1 MPLMPLKGNSKY
13 KMRCTQLNLLCALLL
28 LAVLGH
34 TSAETKY
41 RTPARILAKQT
52 GATQFEEER
61 YEAHP
66 NCNEHKHHLK
76 KRASDEDVDYE
87 VYQGVVGRP
96 GIDFPIY
103 PRIPK
108 TSFSCRSFG
117 NGYFA
122 DMETDCQVFHICE
135 EGRKISFL
143 CPNGTIFQQ
152 SELTC
157 DWWFKVNCL
166 GSSGYYAESAEILN
180 KQRVHRVRPSVP
192 VQGFNIVGGGLNIK
206 PKVTPVA
213 GQARAGPRSKP
224 DRRIDSMEDVP
235 ASVESVDFDDVS
247 GEKQRK
253 VLPSID
259 NNSNDHETQI
269 TAESSSFVSGSGK
282 RRNNKGSDSNRNSND
297 DVTVLKPSRNRTPL
311 ATQERTPLATQERA
325 PVASQERTPLASQER
340 TPLVSQERA
349 ASQERGAPRGESTER
364 ARQGQRGQHRWR
376 ESGSEEHSKE
386 REREKPILSFKEKPT
401 ASSQQKEKPTA
412 SAQQK
417 DKPTASSQFKDKP
430 TSGSQLKDRPNSGSQ
445 LKDKPEFYEAHSTRS
460 VPHTTPYFT
469 AGSYSTARR
478 LEPSKSTPFY
488 TPTVPSLIKSKTT
501 EGKLNYIK
509 GGHSATTPNPN
520 RFGGASSG
528 IFLESSVAPK
538 IKPTA
543 SGSIEL
549 DSTYKPVII
558 GMRHH
563 YDVAS
568 SGEFRAPSKLSDYLP
583 TTPAPS
589 ATSSGPTYLPKSAI
603 SPRGNAAAA
612 AGEDALLFAPN
623 PVKEESVF
631 RNVQD
636 MLKTMNLLKDQFED
650 VELSGAAAAAAPARV
665 GLEIPPSSGP
675 DALVSLAKYFAQEHN
690 ETVNALLGKP
700 EKSEKPEKVKTK
712 LSVKPPPLPTAK
724 PSDTTAIL
732 TTSENPPAISEN
744 ADDIKHSLLSDN
756 TVKKYSSLFGLKPA
770 KGRVA
775 GETEIS
781 TGLLS
786 PKPNE
791 TQSLPESEQ
800 GSQYQ
805 QFPQIGTTGST
816 IGALA
821 EKPESRKIA
830 QIFSNALSSYLD
842 NPATFRAELAARAR
856 PTEPP
861 VTPNFKPVTTTD
873 SSLFSDGTAKYYL
886 PTNAVPVATTP
897 TPQSIAVEINHKFD
911 STPAPE
917 YSTTTELYETSTTRG
932 QELEL
937 SAELSPPSA
946 DSGEGDEFLQQQQ
959 TQSFVKSRNDLL
971 IDSRPQKLITTHK
984 PTEHPWTLKSQTD
997 FLDPLTI
1004 NDGLMKEQ
1012 RTSTTTTSTKAP
1024 FTYLPRLLSG
1034 VGTTTPTPSRFE
1046 WEDIFRSYDIPRDAL
1061 PSSSG
1066 LQRIA
1071 NKLFGGLNEQEA
1083 LHLRNVMAKAEHD
1096 RQVLSLLLLLIQTC
1110 DDHNGKALERSRKHL
1125 LNALIDIDSKVPAG
1139 AGAGPGPGKPSR
1151 QRLATTTTRIP
1162 VTTFRRN
1169 GGGGEYFTSTTPGYT
1184 TTTDVPLFSTT
1195 TGSGSNEETTKFEI
1209 RVEDIEDD
1217 LGAGTATTMAPTLL
1231 PFEGNSDRR
1240 ALELLKSLYSL
1251 ASKFSSRR

>member
-1 MPLMPLKGNSKY
+1 MMLMPLKGDSNN
-13 KMRCTQLNLLCALLL
+13 KMRRTQLNLFCALLVMAIFGL
-28 LAVLGH
+28 
-34 TSAETKY
+34 TNAETKY

-61 YEAHP
+61 YETHT

-103 PRIPK
+103 PRIPR
-108 TSFSCRSFG
+108 TSFSCRSYG

-206 PKVTPVA
+206 PKVTPVV
-213 GQARAGPRSKP
+213 GQGRSGPRSNS
-224 DRRIDSMEDVP
+224 DRRIDSTEDVP

-253 VLPSID
+253 VLPSTD

-282 RRNNKGSDSNRNSND
+282 RRANKEASPSRNSND
-297 DVTVLKPSRNRTPL
+297 DTTLLKPSRNR
-311 ATQERTPLATQERA
+311 A
-325 PVASQERTPLASQER
+325 P
-340 TPLVSQERA
+340 A
-349 ASQERGAPRGESTER
+349 ASQERGASTER
-364 ARQGQRGQHRWR
+364 ARNGQRGQQRYKD
-376 ESGSEEHSKE
+376 SGSEELSKE
-386 REREKPILSFKEKPT
+386 KEKP
-401 ASSQQKEKPTA
+401 A
-412 SAQQK
+412 K
-417 DKPTASSQFKDKP
+417 DT
-430 TSGSQLKDRPNSGSQ
+430 
-445 LKDKPEFYEAHSTRS
+445 KPEFFEAHSTRS
-460 VPHTTPYFT
+460 VQQTTPHYS
-469 AGSYSTARR
+469 AGSYSTVRR

-488 TPTVPSLIKSKTT
+488 TPTVPSLVKTKSTD
-501 EGKLNYIK
+501 GKLNYIK
-509 GGHSATTPNPN
+509 GGLAATTPNPN
-520 RFGGASSG
+520 RFVGNTGL
-528 IFLESSVAPK
+528 FLESSAAPK
-538 IKPTA
+538 VKPTA

-549 DSTYKPVII
+549 DSTYKPVVI

-568 SGEFRAPSKLSDYLP
+568 SGEFRLPVKSSESRDYLP

-589 ATSSGPTYLPKSAI
+589 ATSSGPTYLPKSAK

-612 AGEDALLFAPN
+612 AGEDAVLFAPN
-623 PVKEESVF
+623 PIKDESVY
-631 RNVQD
+631 RNVQE

-650 VELSGAAAAAAPARV
+650 VELNAAAAAPARV

-690 ETVNALLGKP
+690 ETGNALGKP
-700 EKSEKPEKVKTK
+700 EKSEKTDKNGVKTK
-712 LSVKPPPLPTAK
+712 LSVKPPPLPTVK
-724 PSDTTAIL
+724 PSDTTALL

-744 ADDIKHSLLSDN
+744 ADDIKKSLLSDN
-756 TVKKYSSLFGLKPA
+756 TVQKYSTLFGLKA
-770 KGRVA
+770 AEGRGVA
-775 GETEIS
+775 NGDIS
-781 TGLLS
+781 SGLLS
-786 PKPNE
+786 NQPNG
-791 TQSLPESEQ
+791 TQSES
-800 GSQYQ
+800 GSKYQ
-805 QFPQIGTTGST
+805 PFPQIGSTGST

-861 VTPNFKPVTTTD
+861 STPNFRPVTTTD
-873 SSLFSDGTAKYYL
+873 PSLFSDGTAKYYL
-886 PTNAVPVATTP
+886 PTKGLPEVTTP
-897 TPQSIAVEINHKFD
+897 TPNSIAAEINHKFD
-911 STPAPE
+911 STPSPD
-917 YSTTTELYETSTTRG
+917 YSTTTELYEASTIRG
-932 QELEL
+932 QDLEL
-937 SAELSPPSA
+937 SAELSPPSP
-946 DSGEGDEFLQQQQ
+946 DSGEGEEILQQQH

-971 IDSRPQKLITTHK
+971 KEARPQKLVTTHK
-984 PTEHPWTLKSQTD
+984 PTEHPWALKSQTD

-1012 RTSTTTTSTKAP
+1012 RTSTTSSTTTTTPKTTTTGTP
-1024 FTYLPRLLSG
+1024 FAYR
-1034 VGTTTPTPSRFE
+1034 VTTPTPSRYE

-1110 DDHNGKALERSRKHL
+1110 DDHNGQALERSRKHL
-1125 LNALIDIDSKVPAG
+1125 LNALIDIDSKKLAVG
-1139 AGAGPGPGKPSR
+1139 GKSSR
-1151 QRLATTTTRIP
+1151 QRVATTTNRVP
-1162 VTTFRRN
+1162 VTTFRR
-1169 GGGGEYFTSTTPGYT
+1169 GSEYVTSTTPGYT
-1184 TTTDVPLFSTT
+1184 TTTDVPTT
-1195 TGSGSNEETTKFEI
+1195 TGAGSYEETTKFEI
-1209 RVEDIEDD
+1209 RVEELDD
-1217 LGAGTATTMAPTLL
+1217 VNLTTTAAPLL
-1231 PFEGNSDRR
+1231 LEGNSDRR

>member
-1 MPLMPLKGNSKY
+1 MPLLMPLKGNSKY

-28 LAVLGH
+28 LAFVGH

-61 YEAHP
+61 YESHT

-213 GQARAGPRSKP
+213 GQARAGPRTKP
-224 DRRIDSMEDVP
+224 DRRIDSTEDVP

-253 VLPSID
+253 VLTSID

-282 RRNNKGSDSNRNSND
+282 RRNNKVSDSNRNSHD
-297 DVTVLKPSRNRTPL
+297 DVTVLKPSR
-311 ATQERTPLATQERA
+311 
-325 PVASQERTPLASQER
+325 SR

-349 ASQERGAPRGESTER
+349 PLASQERALQGPQERAPLASQERAPLASQERAPLAASQERGLPRGESTER

-386 REREKPILSFKEKPT
+386 REREKPTVQLKEKPT
-401 ASSQQKEKPTA
+401 ASSQQKERTTA
-412 SAQQK
+412 SSQQK
-417 DKPTASSQFKDKP
+417 DKPN
-430 TSGSQLKDRPNSGSQ
+430 SGSQLKDKPNSASQLKDKPSSGSQ

-460 VPHTTPYFT
+460 VQHTTPYFT
-469 AGSYSTARR
+469 AGSYSTVRR

-488 TPTVPSLIKSKTT
+488 TPTVPSLVKSKTT

-549 DSTYKPVII
+549 DSTYRPVII

-563 YDVAS
+563 YDVAT
-568 SGEFRAPSKLSDYLP
+568 SGEFRPPSKQSESRDYLP
-583 TTPAPS
+583 TTPSPS

-650 VELSGAAAAAAPARV
+650 VELSAAAAAPARV

-675 DALVSLAKYFAQEHN
+675 DALVTLAKYFAQEHN
-690 ETVNALLGKP
+690 ETSNALGKP
-700 EKSEKPEKVKTK
+700 QKSEKPEKTKTK

-732 TTSENPPAISEN
+732 TTSENPPAISED

-756 TVKKYSSLFGLKPA
+756 TVQKYSSLFGLKPA
-770 KGRVA
+770 KGRVG
-775 GETEIS
+775 GETDIS

-800 GSQYQ
+800 GSKYQ
-805 QFPQIGTTGST
+805 QFPQIGTTGSS

-886 PTNAVPVATTP
+886 PTKSVPVATTP
-897 TPQSIAVEINHKFD
+897 TPQSIAVEINNKFD

-917 YSTTTELYETSTTRG
+917 SSTTTELYEISTSRG
-932 QELEL
+932 LELEL

-971 IDSRPQKLITTHK
+971 KDSRPQKLITTHK
-984 PTEHPWTLKSQTD
+984 PTEHPWALKSQTD

-1012 RTSTTTTSTKAP
+1012 RTSTTTTKAP
-1024 FTYLPRLLSG
+1024 FTFLPRLLSS

-1046 WEDIFRSYDIPRDAL
+1046 WEDIFKSYDIPRDAL

-1125 LNALIDIDSKVPAG
+1125 LNALIDIDSKVPA
-1139 AGAGPGPGKPSR
+1139 APGKSSR

-1169 GGGGEYFTSTTPGYT
+1169 GGGEYFTSTTPGYS

-1217 LGAGTATTMAPTLL
+1217 LGAAATTVAPTLL
-1231 PFEGNSDRR
+1231 PLEGNSDRR

>member
-1 MPLMPLKGNSKY
+1 MMLMLKGNSKY
-13 KMRCTQLNLLCALLL
+13 KMRCTQLNLLCAFLLL
-28 LAVLGH
+28 VFVDF
-34 TSAETKY
+34 TSADSKY

-61 YEAHP
+61 YEAHT

-108 TSFSCRSFG
+108 TSFSCRSYG

-213 GQARAGPRSKP
+213 GQARSGPRANS
-224 DRRIDSMEDVP
+224 DRRIDSTEDVP

-259 NNSNDHETQI
+259 SNSNDHETQI

-282 RRNNKGSDSNRNSND
+282 RRTNKDSSPNRNSND
-297 DVTVLKPSRNRTPL
+297 DTTVLKPARNRT
-311 ATQERTPLATQERA
+311 
-325 PVASQERTPLASQER
+325 PVASQERG
-340 TPLVSQERA
+340 V
-349 ASQERGAPRGESTER
+349 STER
-364 ARQGQRGQHRWR
+364 ARNGQRGQHRY
-376 ESGSEEHSKE
+376 SGSEEHSKE
-386 REREKPILSFKEKPT
+386 KEKEKTAPSQPKEKP
-401 ASSQQKEKPTA
+401 
-412 SAQQK
+412 
-417 DKPTASSQFKDKP
+417 
-430 TSGSQLKDRPNSGSQ
+430 
-445 LKDKPEFYEAHSTRS
+445 EFFEAHSTRS
-460 VPHTTPYFT
+460 VPQTTPH
-469 AGSYSTARR
+469 YSTGSHSTVRR
-478 LEPSKSTPFY
+478 LEPSKTTPFY
-488 TPTVPSLIKSKTT
+488 TPTIPSLVKSKSTD
-501 EGKLNYIK
+501 GQLNHIK
-509 GGHSATTPNPN
+509 GGHVATTPNPH

-538 IKPTA
+538 VRPTSA
-543 SGSIEL
+543 SIEL
-549 DSTYKPVII
+549 DSTFKPVII

-568 SGEFRAPSKLSDYLP
+568 SGEFRAPAKPSDSRDYLP
-583 TTPAPS
+583 TTPSTS
-589 ATSSGPTYLPKSAI
+589 ATSSGPTYLPKSGKP
-603 SPRGNAAAA
+603 PRGNAAAA
-612 AGEDALLFAPN
+612 AGEDVLLFAPN
-623 PVKEESVF
+623 PVKDESVY
-631 RNVQD
+631 RNVQE

-650 VELSGAAAAAAPARV
+650 VELNAAAAAPARV

-675 DALVSLAKYFAQEHN
+675 DALVSFAKYFAQEHN
-690 ETVNALLGKP
+690 ETANALGKP
-700 EKSEKPEKVKTK
+700 EKSEKPDKTGVKTK
-712 LSVKPPPLPTAK
+712 LSVKPPPLPTIK
-724 PSDTTAIL
+724 PSDTTALL
-732 TTSENPPAISEN
+732 TTSENPPAISDN
-744 ADDIKHSLLSDN
+744 ADDIKKSLLSDT
-756 TVKKYSSLFGLKPA
+756 TVKKYSNLFGLKPA
-770 KGRVA
+770 QGRGA
-775 GETEIS
+775 GEGDIS
-781 TGLLS
+781 SGLLS
-786 PKPNE
+786 NQPNE
-791 TQSLPESEQ
+791 TQPEP
-800 GSQYQ
+800 GSKYQ
-805 QFPQIGTTGST
+805 QFPQIGSTGST
-816 IGALA
+816 VGALA

-861 VTPNFKPVTTTD
+861 STPNFRPVTTTD
-873 SSLFSDGTAKYYL
+873 PSLFSDGTAKYYL
-886 PTNAVPVATTP
+886 PTKGLPEATTP
-897 TPQSIAVEINHKFD
+897 TPNSIAAEINHKFD
-911 STPAPE
+911 STPAPD
-917 YSTTTELYETSTTRG
+917 YTTTTEVYEGSTIRG
-932 QELEL
+932 QELEF
-937 SAELSPPSA
+937 SGELSPPSQ
-946 DSGEGDEFLQQQQ
+946 DSGEEFLQQQQ

-971 IDSRPQKLITTHK
+971 KDARPQKLVTTHK
-984 PTEHPWTLKSQTD
+984 PTEHPWALKSQTD

-1004 NDGLMKEQ
+1004 NDGLMQ
-1012 RTSTTTTSTKAP
+1012 RTSTTSTTTSTSTTASP
-1024 FTYLPRLLSG
+1024 FAFRVTTNTPPRY
-1034 VGTTTPTPSRFE
+1034 E

-1125 LNALIDIDSKVPAG
+1125 LNALIDIDSKTPAG
-1139 AGAGPGPGKPSR
+1139 GKTSR
-1151 QRLATTTTRIP
+1151 QRLTTTTNRIP
-1162 VTTFRRN
+1162 VTTFRR
-1169 GGGGEYFTSTTPGYT
+1169 GGAAGVEYFTSTTPGYT
-1184 TTTDVPLFSTT
+1184 TTTDVPTT
-1195 TGSGSNEETTKFEI
+1195 TGLGAGSYEETTKFEI
-1209 RVEDIEDD
+1209 RVEDLEETTTT
-1217 LGAGTATTMAPTLL
+1217 TAPLL
-1231 PFEGNSDRR
+1231 EVNSDRR

>member
-1 MPLMPLKGNSKY
+1 MMLMPLKGNSKY
-13 KMRCTQLNLLCALLL
+13 KMRCTQLLLCAIIVLVL
-28 LAVLGH
+28 LGH
-34 TSAETKY
+34 TSAESKY

-61 YEAHP
+61 FEAHT

-108 TSFSCRSFG
+108 TSFSCRSYG

-206 PKVTPVA
+206 PKVIPVA
-213 GQARAGPRSKP
+213 GQGRSGPRANP
-224 DRRIDSMEDVP
+224 DRRIDSTEDVP

-259 NNSNDHETQI
+259 NNSNDHESQI
-269 TAESSSFVSGSGK
+269 TAESSSFVTGSGK
-282 RRNNKGSDSNRNSND
+282 RRTNKENSPNRNED
-297 DVTVLKPSRNRTPL
+297 ITVLKPARNRT
-311 ATQERTPLATQERA
+311 
-325 PVASQERTPLASQER
+325 PVASQERG
-340 TPLVSQERA
+340 V
-349 ASQERGAPRGESTER
+349 STER
-364 ARQGQRGQHRWR
+364 ARNGQRGQHRY
-376 ESGSEEHSKE
+376 SGSEEHSKE
-386 REREKPILSFKEKPT
+386 RE
-401 ASSQQKEKPTA
+401 
-412 SAQQK
+412 
-417 DKPTASSQFKDKP
+417 KP
-430 TSGSQLKDRPNSGSQ
+430 TSGQSKE
-445 LKDKPEFYEAHSTRS
+445 KPEFFEAHSTRS
-460 VPHTTPYFT
+460 VPQTT
-469 AGSYSTARR
+469 AHYSTGSHSTVRR

-488 TPTVPSLIKSKTT
+488 TPTVPSLVKSKST

-509 GGHSATTPNPN
+509 GGHVATTPNPH
-520 RFGGASSG
+520 RFGSASSG
-528 IFLESSVAPK
+528 IFIESSTAPK
-538 IKPTA
+538 LKPTA
-543 SGSIEL
+543 SASIEL
-549 DSTYKPVII
+549 GSTFKPVII

-568 SGEFRAPSKLSDYLP
+568 SGEFRSPSKSTESRDYLP
-583 TTPAPS
+583 TTPSPS
-589 ATSSGPTYLPKSAI
+589 AASSGPTYLPKSGK
-603 SPRGNAAAA
+603 SPRDNTGGA
-612 AGEDALLFAPN
+612 AGEDVLLFAPN
-623 PVKEESVF
+623 PVKEESVY

-650 VELSGAAAAAAPARV
+650 VELNAAAAAPARV

-675 DALVSLAKYFAQEHN
+675 DALVSFAKYFAQEHN
-690 ETVNALLGKP
+690 ETINSLSKKD
-700 EKSEKPEKVKTK
+700 KSEKVDKTGVQTK
-712 LSVKPPPLPTAK
+712 LSVKPPPLPTIK
-724 PSDTTAIL
+724 PSDTTALL
-732 TTSENPPAISEN
+732 TTSENPPAISDN
-744 ADDIKHSLLSDN
+744 ADDIKKSLLSDT
-756 TVKKYSSLFGLKPA
+756 TVKKYSNLFGLKSA
-770 KGRVA
+770 QGRGA
-775 GETEIS
+775 GESDIS
-781 TGLLS
+781 AGLLS
-786 PKPNE
+786 NQANG
-791 TQSLPESEQ
+791 TQSEAGPRHD
-800 GSQYQ
+800 
-805 QFPQIGTTGST
+805 QFPQIGSTGST

-821 EKPESRKIA
+821 DKPETRKIA

-842 NPATFRAELAARAR
+842 NPATFRAELAARAH

-861 VTPNFKPVTTTD
+861 KTPNFKPVTTTD
-873 SSLFSDGTAKYYL
+873 RSLFSDGTAKYYL
-886 PTNAVPVATTP
+886 PTKGLPDATTP
-897 TPQSIAVEINHKFD
+897 TPNSIAAEINHKFD
-911 STPAPE
+911 STLAPDF
-917 YSTTTELYETSTTRG
+917 STTTELYEGSTNRG
-932 QELEL
+932 LEF
-937 SAELSPPSA
+937 SGELSPPSQ
-946 DSGEGDEFLQQQQ
+946 DSGEEFLQQQQ

-971 IDSRPQKLITTHK
+971 KDARPQKLVTTHK
-984 PTEHPWTLKSQTD
+984 PTEHPWALKSQTD

-1012 RTSTTTTSTKAP
+1012 RTSTSSTTTSTSTTASP
-1024 FTYLPRLLSG
+1024 FAYR
-1034 VGTTTPTPSRFE
+1034 VTTPTPSRYE

-1125 LNALIDIDSKVPAG
+1125 LNALIDIDSKTPAV
-1139 AGAGPGPGKPSR
+1139 GKTSR
-1151 QRLATTTTRIP
+1151 QRLTTTTNRIP
-1162 VTTFRRN
+1162 VTTFRR
-1169 GGGGEYFTSTTPGYT
+1169 GGAAAADYFTSTTPGYT
-1184 TTTDVPLFSTT
+1184 TTTDLPTT
-1195 TGSGSNEETTKFEI
+1195 TGLGAGSYEETTKFEI
-1209 RVEDIEDD
+1209 RVEDLEETTTT
-1217 LGAGTATTMAPTLL
+1217 TAPLL
-1231 PFEGNSDRR
+1231 EVNSDRR

>member
-1 MPLMPLKGNSKY
+1 MMLMPLKGNSKY
-13 KMRCTQLNLLCALLL
+13 KMRCTQLNLLCALI
-28 LAVLGH
+28 VLVILGY
-34 TSAETKY
+34 TSAESKY

-61 YEAHP
+61 YEAHT

-108 TSFSCRSFG
+108 TSFSCRSYG

-213 GQARAGPRSKP
+213 GQGRSAGPRANP
-224 DRRIDSMEDVP
+224 DRRIDSTEDLP

-259 NNSNDHETQI
+259 NNSNDQESQI

-282 RRNNKGSDSNRNSND
+282 RRTNKESNPNRND
-297 DVTVLKPSRNRTPL
+297 DITVLKPARLRTPV
-311 ATQERTPLATQERA
+311 ATQERG
-325 PVASQERTPLASQER
+325 V
-340 TPLVSQERA
+340 
-349 ASQERGAPRGESTER
+349 STER
-364 ARQGQRGQHRWR
+364 ARNGQRGQHRY
-376 ESGSEEHSKE
+376 SGSEEHSKE
-386 REREKPILSFKEKPT
+386 REKPTPGQSKEKP
-401 ASSQQKEKPTA
+401 
-412 SAQQK
+412 
-417 DKPTASSQFKDKP
+417 
-430 TSGSQLKDRPNSGSQ
+430 
-445 LKDKPEFYEAHSTRS
+445 EFFEAHSTRS
-460 VPHTTPYFT
+460 VPQTT
-469 AGSYSTARR
+469 AHYSTGSHSTVRR

-488 TPTVPSLIKSKTT
+488 TPTVPSLVKSKST

-509 GGHSATTPNPN
+509 GGHVATTPNPH
-520 RFGGASSG
+520 RFGSASSG
-528 IFLESSVAPK
+528 IFIESSVAPK
-538 IKPTA
+538 VKPTA
-543 SGSIEL
+543 SASIEL

-568 SGEFRAPSKLSDYLP
+568 SGEFRPPSKSTESRDYLP
-583 TTPAPS
+583 TTPSPS
-589 ATSSGPTYLPKSAI
+589 AASSGPTYLPKSGK
-603 SPRGNAAAA
+603 SPRVNTGGA
-612 AGEDALLFAPN
+612 AGEDVLLFAPN

-650 VELSGAAAAAAPARV
+650 VELNAAAAAPARV

-675 DALVSLAKYFAQEHN
+675 DALVSFAKYFAQEHN
-690 ETVNALLGKP
+690 ETINSLGKKD
-700 EKSEKPEKVKTK
+700 KSEKVDKTGVQTK
-712 LSVKPPPLPTAK
+712 ISVKPPLPTIK
-724 PSDTTAIL
+724 PSDTTALL
-732 TTSENPPAISEN
+732 TTSENPPAISDN
-744 ADDIKHSLLSDN
+744 ADDIKKSLLSDT
-756 TVKKYSSLFGLKPA
+756 TVKKYSNLFGLKSA
-770 KGRVA
+770 QGRGA
-775 GETEIS
+775 GESDIS
-781 TGLLS
+781 SGLLS
-786 PKPNE
+786 NQTNV
-791 TQSLPESEQ
+791 TQSEA
-800 GSQYQ
+800 GSKYQ
-805 QFPQIGTTGST
+805 QFPQIGSTGST

-821 EKPESRKIA
+821 EKPETRKIA

-861 VTPNFKPVTTTD
+861 STPNFKPVTTTD
-873 SSLFSDGTAKYYL
+873 PSLFSDGTAKYYL
-886 PTNAVPVATTP
+886 PTKGLPEATTP
-897 TPQSIAVEINHKFD
+897 TPNSIAAEINHKFD
-911 STPAPE
+911 STLAPDF
-917 YSTTTELYETSTTRG
+917 STTTELYEGSTNRV
-932 QELEL
+932 LEF
-937 SAELSPPSA
+937 SGELSPPSQ
-946 DSGEGDEFLQQQQ
+946 DSGEEFLQQQQ

-971 IDSRPQKLITTHK
+971 KDARPQKLVTTHK
-984 PTEHPWTLKSQTD
+984 PTEHPWALKSQTD

-1012 RTSTTTTSTKAP
+1012 RTSTSSTTTSTSTTASP
-1024 FTYLPRLLSG
+1024 FAYR
-1034 VGTTTPTPSRFE
+1034 VTTPTPSRYE

-1125 LNALIDIDSKVPAG
+1125 LNALIDIDSKTHAG
-1139 AGAGPGPGKPSR
+1139 GKTSR
-1151 QRLATTTTRIP
+1151 QRLTTTTNRIP
-1162 VTTFRRN
+1162 VTTFRR
-1169 GGGGEYFTSTTPGYT
+1169 GGAAAAEYFTSTTPGYT
-1184 TTTDVPLFSTT
+1184 TTTDLPTT
-1195 TGSGSNEETTKFEI
+1195 TGLGAGSYEETTKFEI
-1209 RVEDIEDD
+1209 RVEDLEETTTT
-1217 LGAGTATTMAPTLL
+1217 TAPLL
-1231 PFEGNSDRR
+1231 EVNSDRR

>member
-1 MPLMPLKGNSKY
+1 MQ
-13 KMRCTQLNLLCALLL
+13 RRTQFHILCSLLL
-28 LAVLGH
+28 LAVLDF
-34 TSAETKY
+34 TAAEAKY

-61 YEAHP
+61 YEAHS

-108 TSFSCRSFG
+108 TSFSCRSYG

-213 GQARAGPRSKP
+213 GQARTRTGGKS
-224 DRRIDSMEDVP
+224 DRRIDSTEE
-235 ASVESVDFDDVS
+235 VESVDFDDVS

-253 VLPSID
+253 VIATID
-259 NNSNDHETQI
+259 NNSNNDETQI
-269 TAESSSFVSGSGK
+269 TAESSSFVSGSGAGSK
-282 RRNNKGSDSNRNSND
+282 RRNNNYNSNID
-297 DVTVLKPSRNRTPL
+297 DSTSLKPSEQLQFKPSRSRG
-311 ATQERTPLATQERA
+311 
-325 PVASQERTPLASQER
+325 SQERS
-340 TPLVSQERA
+340 S
-349 ASQERGAPRGESTER
+349 GAQRYGNLHNESTER
-364 ARQGQRGQHRWR
+364 ARNGQRGQQRYRDNGKPIADSHER
-376 ESGSEEHSKE
+376 GASEEHSKDLNKH
-386 REREKPILSFKEKPT
+386 RPV
-401 ASSQQKEKPTA
+401 
-412 SAQQK
+412 
-417 DKPTASSQFKDKP
+417 DKPAQLKGSDADKP
-430 TSGSQLKDRPNSGSQ
+430 D
-445 LKDKPEFYEAHSTRS
+445 FFEAYSTRS
-460 VPHTTPYFT
+460 VQHTTPFYT
-469 AGSYSTARR
+469 AGTYSTARR

-488 TPTVPSLIKSKTT
+488 TPTVPSVAKTKAT
-501 EGKLNYIK
+501 EGKLNYVK
-509 GGHSATTPNPN
+509 GVLSTVTTPNPN
-520 RFGGASSG
+520 RLSGSAISG

-538 IKPTA
+538 PTTSA
-543 SGSIEL
+543 SLEL
-549 DSTYKPVII
+549 DATYKPVVI

-568 SGEFRAPSKLSDYLP
+568 SGEFKTPAKKSESRDYLP
-583 TTPAPS
+583 TTPAPTS
-589 ATSSGPTYLPKSAI
+589 SSGPTYLPKSALA
-603 SPRGNAAAA
+603 PKVNAGA
-612 AGEDALLFAPN
+612 AGGEDLLFAPS
-623 PVKEESVF
+623 PSQDDSVY

-636 MLKTMNLLKDQFED
+636 MLKTMNLLKDKFED
-650 VELSGAAAAAAPARV
+650 VEVNVQAPARV

-690 ETVNALLGKP
+690 DTGNSLGGKTASKDEKHAFKAKLPVKAPSTVSTSASSSASSSAAAALPAG
-700 EKSEKPEKVKTK
+700 
-712 LSVKPPPLPTAK
+712 K
-724 PSDTTAIL
+724 PSDTTASL
-732 TTSENPPAISEN
+732 TTPSTPSLGISGH
-744 ADDIKHSLLSDN
+744 ADDIKHSLLSAN
-756 TVKKYSSLFGLKPA
+756 TVEKYTTLFGLKES

-775 GETEIS
+775 GEQDLS
-781 TGLLS
+781 LGLLS
-786 PKPNE
+786 PLNE
-791 TQSLPESEQ
+791 TQAPST
-800 GSQYQ
+800 GDNYQ
-805 QFPQIGTTGST
+805 PFPQIGSTGAT

-842 NPATFRAELAARAR
+842 NPSNFRAELAARAR

-861 VTPNFKPVTTTD
+861 STANFKPVTTTD
-873 SSLFSDGTAKYYL
+873 ATLFSDGTAKYYL
-886 PTNAVPVATTP
+886 PTKSTPDATTP
-897 TPQSIAVEINHKFD
+897 TPPSIAAEINHKFD
-911 STPAPE
+911 STPAPD
-917 YSTTTELYETSTTRG
+917 YTSTTELYEGTTYRSSH
-932 QELEL
+932 ELEL
-937 SAELSPPSA
+937 SAELSPPSP
-946 DSGEGDEFLQQQQ
+946 DSGEADEFLQQQQ
-959 TQSFVKSRNDLL
+959 TQSFVKSRNNLL
-971 IDSRPQKLITTHK
+971 QESKPQKLITTHK
-984 PTEHPWTLKSQTD
+984 PTEHPWSLKSQTD

-1004 NDGLMKEQ
+1004 NDGLMKDQ
-1012 RTSTTTTSTKAP
+1012 RVTTPSP
-1024 FTYLPRLLSG
+1024 FTYLPKS
-1034 VGTTTPTPSRFE
+1034 TTTATPARYSGQLQTLSDAVQRSHDSNYE
-1046 WEDIFRSYDIPRDAL
+1046 WDDIFRSYDLPRDAL

-1083 LHLRNVMAKAEHD
+1083 LHLKNVMAKAEHD

-1125 LNALIDIDSKVPAG
+1125 LNALIDIDSKLPK
-1139 AGAGPGPGKPSR
+1139 GKGKIK
-1151 QRLATTTTRIP
+1151 LATTTTRVP
-1162 VTTFRRN
+1162 VTTFRRA
-1169 GGGGEYFTSTTPGYT
+1169 GSEISTTPSAVYT
-1184 TTTDVPLFSTT
+1184 TTTELPAFTT
-1195 TGSGSNEETTKFEI
+1195 TTASAANSFEETTKFEI
-1209 RVEDIEDD
+1209 RVEDVEDAD
-1217 LGAGTATTMAPTLL
+1217 VSTTTAASVELAS
-1231 PFEGNSDRR
+1231 GGGSDRR

>member
-1 MPLMPLKGNSKY
+1 
-13 KMRCTQLNLLCALLL
+13 Q
-28 LAVLGH
+28 
-34 TSAETKY
+34 Y

-61 YEAHP
+61 YEAHT

-108 TSFSCRSFG
+108 TSFSCRSYG

-213 GQARAGPRSKP
+213 GQARVASRPGSSKS
-224 DRRIDSMEDVP
+224 DRRIDSTEDLH
-235 ASVESVDFDDVS
+235 ASIESVDFDDVS

-269 TAESSSFVSGSGK
+269 TAESSSFVSGTGK
-282 RRNNKGSDSNRNSND
+282 RRIGNNGNNGNNGDGSSSNNSPNSSD
-297 DVTVLKPSRNRTPL
+297 DASVLKPARSRISS
-311 ATQERTPLATQERA
+311 
-325 PVASQERTPLASQER
+325 SQERSSQ
-340 TPLVSQERA
+340 
-349 ASQERGAPRGESTER
+349 PRIGLGHNESRER
-364 ARQGQRGQHRWR
+364 ARNGQRGQQRYKDVDSD
-376 ESGSEEHSKE
+376 EQHSKD
-386 REREKPILSFKEKPT
+386 KDKSKEKLPQPST
-401 ASSQQKEKPTA
+401 
-412 SAQQK
+412 
-417 DKPTASSQFKDKP
+417 
-430 TSGSQLKDRPNSGSQ
+430 
-445 LKDKPEFYEAHSTRS
+445 LKDKPDFYEAHSTRS
-460 VPHTTPYFT
+460 VQHTTPYYVPS
-469 AGSYSTARR
+469 SYATARR

-488 TPTVPSLIKSKTT
+488 TPTVPSVSKSKTT

-509 GGHSATTPNPN
+509 GGHGATTPNPN
-520 RFGGASSG
+520 RFGVPAISG
-528 IFLESSVAPK
+528 LFLESSVAPK
-538 IKPTA
+538 SAKPTVSA
-543 SGSIEL
+543 SLEL
-549 DSTYKPVII
+549 DSTFRPVVI

-568 SGEFRAPSKLSDYLP
+568 SGEFRRPSVNINSNADVLAKKPSLRDYLP
-583 TTPAPS
+583 TAAPPA
-589 ATSSGPTYLPKSAI
+589 ATNSGPTYLPKI
-603 SPRGNAAAA
+603 GVVPRSNAAV
-612 AGEDALLFAPN
+612 AGGESLLFAPN
-623 PVKEESVF
+623 PVKEESVY

-636 MLKTMNLLKDQFED
+636 MLKTVNLLKDKFDD
-650 VELSGAAAAAAPARV
+650 VELNAQPATSARA

-675 DALVSLAKYFAQEHN
+675 DALVSLAKYFAQEQN
-690 ETVNALLGKP
+690 DSGNALIQ
-700 EKSEKPEKVKTK
+700 SEKPAGHTK
-712 LSVKPPPLPTAK
+712 ISVKAPAPILPAPK
-724 PSDTTAIL
+724 PSDTTATL
-732 TTSENPPAISEN
+732 TTSELPPGISEQ
-744 ADDIKHSLLSDN
+744 ADDIKQSLLSAK
-756 TVKKYSSLFGLKPA
+756 TMQQYSTLFGLKAA
-770 KGRVA
+770 KARGQA
-775 GETEIS
+775 EGEADIS
-781 TGLLS
+781 TGLLLAQL
-786 PKPNE
+786 NE
-791 TQSLPESEQ
+791 TKSPEKGSE
-800 GSQYQ
+800 YQ
-805 QFPQIGTTGST
+805 PFPQIGSTGST

-830 QIFSNALSSYLD
+830 QVFSNALSSYLE
-842 NPATFRAELAARAR
+842 NPTSFRAELARAR

-861 VTPNFKPVTTTD
+861 NFTPVTTTD

-886 PTNAVPVATTP
+886 PTKSLPEVT
-897 TPQSIAVEINHKFD
+897 TPQSIALEINHKFD
-911 STPAPE
+911 STPAPD
-917 YSTTTELYETSTTRG
+917 YSTTTELYELSTSRT
-932 QELEL
+932 QDSELEL
-937 SAELSPPSA
+937 SAELSPPSP

-971 IDSRPQKLITTHK
+971 QDARPQKLITTHK
-984 PTEHPWTLKSQTD
+984 PTEHPWALKSQTD

-1004 NDGLMKEQ
+1004 NDALMKEQ
-1012 RTSTTTTSTKAP
+1012 RVSTTTTVSP
-1024 FTYLPRLLSG
+1024 FTYLPKLLL
-1034 VGTTTPTPSRFE
+1034 GTTTTPSPAARYE
-1046 WEDIFRSYDIPRDAL
+1046 WDDIFRSYDIPRDAL

-1125 LNALIDIDSKVPAG
+1125 LNALIDIDSKIPSKKLELG
-1139 AGAGPGPGKPSR
+1139 A
-1151 QRLATTTTRIP
+1151 QATTSRVP
-1162 VTTFRRN
+1162 VTTFRRS
-1169 GGGGEYFTSTTPGYT
+1169 GSADYYTSTTPGYT
-1184 TTTDVPLFSTT
+1184 STT
-1195 TGSGSNEETTKFEI
+1195 ELPVSTSTTSPGSYEETTKFEI
-1209 RVEDIEDD
+1209 RVEDVDD
-1217 LGAGTATTMAPTLL
+1217 VDVAATTAATATHP
-1231 PFEGNSDRR
+1231 EVNSDRR

>member
-1 MPLMPLKGNSKY
+1 
-13 KMRCTQLNLLCALLL
+13 
-28 LAVLGH
+28 
-34 TSAETKY
+34 Y

-61 YEAHP
+61 YETHT

-108 TSFSCRSFG
+108 TSFSCRSYG

-206 PKVTPVA
+206 PKVTPVI
-213 GQARAGPRSKP
+213 GQARTGHRSNP
-224 DRRIDSMEDVP
+224 DRRIDSTEDVP

-253 VLPSID
+253 VLTSID

-282 RRNNKGSDSNRNSND
+282 RRTQKEGPNSPSRNSND
-297 DVTVLKPSRNRTPL
+297 DLTLLKPLRNRSP
-311 ATQERTPLATQERA
+311 
-325 PVASQERTPLASQER
+325 
-340 TPLVSQERA
+340 A
-349 ASQERGAPRGESTER
+349 ASQERGASTER
-364 ARQGQRGQHRWR
+364 ARNGQRGQQRYKDN
-376 ESGSEEHSKE
+376 GSEELSKE
-386 REREKPILSFKEKPT
+386 KEKPVGS
-401 ASSQQKEKPTA
+401 AS
-412 SAQQK
+412 K
-417 DKPTASSQFKDKP
+417 DA
-430 TSGSQLKDRPNSGSQ
+430 
-445 LKDKPEFYEAHSTRS
+445 KPEFFEAHSTRS
-460 VPHTTPYFT
+460 VQQTTPHYT
-469 AGSYSTARR
+469 AGSYSTVRR

-488 TPTVPSLIKSKTT
+488 TPTVPSLVNLVKSKST

-509 GGHSATTPNPN
+509 GGIQVATTPNPN

-528 IFLESSVAPK
+528 LFLESSAAPK

-543 SGSIEL
+543 SASIEL
-549 DSTYKPVII
+549 DSTFKPVVI

-568 SGEFRAPSKLSDYLP
+568 SGEFRPPAKSSESRDYLP

-589 ATSSGPTYLPKSAI
+589 ATSSGPTYLPKSGK
-603 SPRGNAAAA
+603 SPRENAAAA
-612 AGEDALLFAPN
+612 AGEDVLLFAPN
-623 PVKEESVF
+623 PVKDESVF
-631 RNVQD
+631 RNVQE

-650 VELSGAAAAAAPARV
+650 VELNAAAAAPARV

-690 ETVNALLGKP
+690 ETANALGKP
-700 EKSEKPEKVKTK
+700 EKTEKPDKGGAKTK
-712 LSVKPPPLPTAK
+712 LSVKPQGPPLPTVK
-724 PSDTTAIL
+724 PSDTTALL
-732 TTSENPPAISEN
+732 TTSENPPAISDN
-744 ADDIKHSLLSDN
+744 ADDIKKSLLSDN
-756 TVKKYSSLFGLKPA
+756 TVQKYSTLFGLKA
-770 KGRVA
+770 AEGRGV
-775 GETEIS
+775 GNGDIS
-781 TGLLS
+781 SGLLS
-786 PKPNE
+786 NQPNGTKPE
-791 TQSLPESEQ
+791 A
-800 GSQYQ
+800 GSKYQ

-861 VTPNFKPVTTTD
+861 STPNFRPVTTTD
-873 SSLFSDGTAKYYL
+873 PSLFSDGTAKYYL
-886 PTNAVPVATTP
+886 PTKGLPEVTTP
-897 TPQSIAVEINHKFD
+897 TPNSIAAEINHKFD
-911 STPAPE
+911 STAAPD
-917 YSTTTELYETSTTRG
+917 YSTTTELYDASTIRG
-932 QELEL
+932 LDLEF
-937 SAELSPPSA
+937 SAELAPPSP
-946 DSGEGDEFLQQQQ
+946 DSGEGEEILQQQH

-971 IDSRPQKLITTHK
+971 KESRPQKLVTTHK
-984 PTEHPWTLKSQTD
+984 PTEHPWALKSQTD

-1012 RTSTTTTSTKAP
+1012 RTSTTSSTTSTTTTTTSAP
-1024 FTYLPRLLSG
+1024 TAYR
-1034 VGTTTPTPSRFE
+1034 VTTPTPSRYE

-1110 DDHNGKALERSRKHL
+1110 DDHNGQALERSRKHL
-1125 LNALIDIDSKVPAG
+1125 LNALIDIDSKVAQAG
-1139 AGAGPGPGKPSR
+1139 ANKSSR
-1151 QRLATTTTRIP
+1151 QRQTVTTTNRVP
-1162 VTTFRRN
+1162 VTTFRR
-1169 GGGGEYFTSTTPGYT
+1169 GGDFVTSTTPGYT
-1184 TTTDVPLFSTT
+1184 TTTDVPSTT
-1195 TGSGSNEETTKFEI
+1195 TGGSYEDTTKFEI
-1209 RVEDIEDD
+1209 RVEE
-1217 LGAGTATTMAPTLL
+1217 LEESSPTTIAPLA
-1231 PFEGNSDRR
+1231 EGNADRR

>member
-1 MPLMPLKGNSKY
+1 
-13 KMRCTQLNLLCALLL
+13 MRWTQFSLLCAIIV
-28 LAVLGH
+28 LAFLGY
-34 TSAETKY
+34 TNAEGKY

-61 YEAHP
+61 YETHT

-108 TSFSCRSFG
+108 TSFSCRSYG

-206 PKVTPVA
+206 PKVA
-213 GQARAGPRSKP
+213 GQGRSGAPGGSGSRGKS
-224 DRRIDSMEDVP
+224 DRRIDSTEDVVP
-235 ASVESVDFDDVS
+235 SSVETVDFDDVS

-253 VLPSID
+253 VLPVID
-259 NNSNDHETQI
+259 NNSNDQETQI

-282 RRNNKGSDSNRNSND
+282 RRHGGASGGSGHNANSHD
-297 DVTVLKPSRNRTPL
+297 EGSGSVVKPLRSRN
-311 ATQERTPLATQERA
+311 
-325 PVASQERTPLASQER
+325 SQERIGL
-340 TPLVSQERA
+340 
-349 ASQERGAPRGESTER
+349 PRVESTER
-364 ARQGQRGQHRWR
+364 ARNGQRGQQRYKELPNE
-376 ESGSEEHSKE
+376 ESSKEKE
-386 REREKPILSFKEKPT
+386 REKEK
-401 ASSQQKEKPTA
+401 E
-412 SAQQK
+412 K
-417 DKPTASSQFKDKP
+417 DK
-430 TSGSQLKDRPNSGSQ
+430 L
-445 LKDKPEFYEAHSTRS
+445 EFFEAHSSTRS
-460 VPHTTPYFT
+460 TQHTTP
-469 AGSYSTARR
+469 RR

-488 TPTVPSLIKSKTT
+488 TPTVPSVSKSKAT

-509 GGHSATTPNPN
+509 GGQATTPNPN
-520 RFGGASSG
+520 RFGASGSS
-528 IFLESSVAPK
+528 FLLESLPK
-538 IKPTA
+538 VKPTA
-543 SGSIEL
+543 SASL
-549 DSTYKPVII
+549 DLDNTSFKPVVI

-568 SGEFRAPSKLSDYLP
+568 SGEFRKPTESREYLP
-583 TTPAPS
+583 TTAAP
-589 ATSSGPTYLPKSAI
+589 ATSSGPTYLPKSGNA
-603 SPRGNAAAA
+603 PRGNPGAA
-612 AGEDALLFAPN
+612 AGGDVLLFAPN
-623 PVKEESVF
+623 PVKEESVY

-650 VELSGAAAAAAPARV
+650 VELNGQAAQPARA

-690 ETVNALLGKP
+690 DTGNALKNA
-700 EKSEKPEKVKTK
+700 EKSEKNGLKTK
-712 LSVKPPPLPTAK
+712 LSVKPPTVAALPPLPTAK

-732 TTSENPPAISEN
+732 TTSEQPPAISEN
-744 ADDIKHSLLSDN
+744 ADDIKHSLLRPQ
-756 TVKKYSSLFGLKPA
+756 TVQKYSNLFGLKSPQ
-770 KGRVA
+770 GRDQGKA
-775 GETEIS
+775 DIS
-781 TGLLS
+781 EGLLS
-786 PKPNE
+786 NQ
-791 TQSLPESEQ
+791 TQKAD
-800 GSQYQ
+800 GAGNYQ
-805 QFPQIGTTGST
+805 QFPQIGSTGST
-816 IGALA
+816 IASLA
-821 EKPESRKIA
+821 EQPESRKIA
-830 QIFSNALSSYLD
+830 QIFSNALTSYLD
-842 NPATFRAELAARAR
+842 NPSNFRAELAAQAR

-861 VTPNFKPVTTTD
+861 QITPNFEVVTTTD
-873 SSLFSDGTAKYYL
+873 SSLFSAGTAKYYL
-886 PTNAVPVATTP
+886 PTKSLPESTTP
-897 TPQSIAVEINHKFD
+897 SSIAKEINHTFD
-911 STPAPE
+911 ST
-917 YSTTTELYETSTTRG
+917 TTAEPDFITSTTASSGNDITTNRG
-932 QELEL
+932 NELELEL
-937 SAELSPPSA
+937 SAELSPPSP

-959 TQSFVKSRNDLL
+959 TQSFIKSRNDLL
-971 IDSRPQKLITTHK
+971 KDAKPQKLITTHK
-984 PTEHPWTLKSQTD
+984 PTENPWSLKSQTD

-1012 RTSTTTTSTKAP
+1012 RLTTSTTSTP
-1024 FTYLPRLLSG
+1024 FTYQSRHSQGPS
-1034 VGTTTPTPSRFE
+1034 TTASTPSRYE

-1110 DDHNGKALERSRKHL
+1110 DDHNGQALERSRKHL
-1125 LNALIDIDSKVPAG
+1125 LNALIDIDSKVP
-1139 AGAGPGPGKPSR
+1139 KSSR

-1162 VTTFRRN
+1162 VTTYRR
-1169 GGGGEYFTSTTPGYT
+1169 GGDSFTTSTPGYIT
-1184 TTTDVPLFSTT
+1184 TTELPLVGSTT
-1195 TGSGSNEETTKFEI
+1195 ISPSGSFEETTKFEI
-1209 RVEDIEDD
+1209 HVQDIDD
-1217 LGAGTATTMAPTLL
+1217 DSSLTTTSTVASP
-1231 PFEGNSDRR
+1231 NSDRR

-1251 ASKFSSRR
+1251 ASKFSTRR

>member
-1 MPLMPLKGNSKY
+1 
-13 KMRCTQLNLLCALLL
+13 TALLL
-28 LAVLGH
+28 LAYFSK
-34 TSAETKY
+34 TSAETKVSLEALRVISLVRSPIPIPLQY

-61 YEAHP
+61 YEAHT

-108 TSFSCRSFG
+108 TTFSCRSYG

-213 GQARAGPRSKP
+213 GQARVASRPGSKS
-224 DRRIDSMEDVP
+224 DRRIDSTEDLH
-235 ASVESVDFDDVS
+235 ASIESVDFDDVS

-269 TAESSSFVSGSGK
+269 TAESSSFVSGTGK
-282 RRNNKGSDSNRNSND
+282 RRIGSSSSSNGANGNGNGNGNSNNSPNSSD
-297 DVTVLKPSRNRTPL
+297 DASVLKPARSRIGS
-311 ATQERTPLATQERA
+311 
-325 PVASQERTPLASQER
+325 SQERSSQIR
-340 TPLVSQERA
+340 SGL
-349 ASQERGAPRGESTER
+349 GHNESRER
-364 ARQGQRGQHRWR
+364 ARNGQRGQQRYKDVDSDEQQQH
-376 ESGSEEHSKE
+376 GNKDKSKE
-386 REREKPILSFKEKPT
+386 KLSVQSTLKE
-401 ASSQQKEKPTA
+401 
-412 SAQQK
+412 
-417 DKPTASSQFKDKP
+417 
-430 TSGSQLKDRPNSGSQ
+430 
-445 LKDKPEFYEAHSTRS
+445 KPEFYEAHSTRP
-460 VPHTTPYFT
+460 VQHTTPYYVPS
-469 AGSYSTARR
+469 SYSTARR

-488 TPTVPSLIKSKTT
+488 TPTVPSVSKSKST

-520 RFGGASSG
+520 RFGVPAISG
-528 IFLESSVAPK
+528 LFLESSVAPK
-538 IKPTA
+538 GAKPTA
-543 SGSIEL
+543 SASASASGSLEI
-549 DSTYKPVII
+549 DSTYRPVVI

-568 SGEFRAPSKLSDYLP
+568 SGEFRRPSVSLNSNADLLPKKPNLRDYLP
-583 TTPAPS
+583 TTPPS
-589 ATSSGPTYLPKSAI
+589 TATSGGPTYLPKIGAA
-603 SPRGNAAAA
+603 PRLNAAAA
-612 AGEDALLFAPN
+612 GGESLLFAPS
-623 PVKEESVF
+623 PVEEDSVY

-636 MLKTMNLLKDQFED
+636 MLKTVNLLKDKFED
-650 VELSGAAAAAAPARV
+650 VELNAAPATSARA

-675 DALVSLAKYFAQEHN
+675 DALVSLAKYFAQEQN
-690 ETVNALLGKP
+690 ESGNALVKP
-700 EKSEKPEKVKTK
+700 EKNAGHTK
-712 LSVKPPPLPTAK
+712 ISVKAPPPILPTAK
-724 PSDTTAIL
+724 PSDTTATL
-732 TTSENPPAISEN
+732 TTSELPPGISEQ
-744 ADDIKHSLLSDN
+744 ADDIKQSLLSPK
-756 TVKKYSSLFGLKPA
+756 TMQQYSTLFGLKEA
-770 KGRVA
+770 KGRGQSEGDA
-775 GETEIS
+775 DIS

-786 PKPNE
+786 AQLNE
-791 TQSLPESEQ
+791 TKLPAKANE
-800 GSQYQ
+800 YQ
-805 QFPQIGTTGST
+805 PFPQIGTTGST

-830 QIFSNALSSYLD
+830 QVFSNALSSYLE
-842 NPATFRAELAARAR
+842 NPTSFRAELARAR

-861 VTPNFKPVTTTD
+861 NFTPVTTTD

-886 PTNAVPVATTP
+886 PTKSLPEAT
-897 TPQSIAVEINHKFD
+897 TPQSIALEINHKFD
-911 STPAPE
+911 STPAPD
-917 YSTTTELYETSTTRG
+917 YSTTTELYELSTSRDKDS
-932 QELEL
+932 ELEL
-937 SAELSPPSA
+937 SAELSPPSP

-971 IDSRPQKLITTHK
+971 KDARPQKLITTHK
-984 PTEHPWTLKSQTD
+984 PTEHPWALKSQTD

-1004 NDGLMKEQ
+1004 NDALMKEQ
-1012 RTSTTTTSTKAP
+1012 RVSTTTASP
-1024 FTYLPRLLSG
+1024 FTYLPKLQ
-1034 VGTTTPTPSRFE
+1034 VATTTPSPSRYE
-1046 WEDIFRSYDIPRDAL
+1046 WDDIFRSYDIPRDAL

-1125 LNALIDIDSKVPAG
+1125 LNALIDIDSKI
-1139 AGAGPGPGKPSR
+1139 PSKK
-1151 QRLATTTTRIP
+1151 LETTTLRVP
-1162 VTTFRRN
+1162 VTTFRR
-1169 GGGGEYFTSTTPGYT
+1169 GGSADYYTSTTPGYT
-1184 TTTDVPLFSTT
+1184 STT
-1195 TGSGSNEETTKFEI
+1195 ELPVSTSTTSPGSYEETTKFEI
-1209 RVEDIEDD
+1209 RVEDVDD
-1217 LGAGTATTMAPTLL
+1217 ADSAATTAATPAH
-1231 PFEGNSDRR
+1231 PEVNSDRR

>member
-1 MPLMPLKGNSKY
+1 ASLSIFPGNSKY
-13 KMRCTQLNLLCALLL
+13 KMRCTQLSFICALLV
-28 LAVLGH
+28 LAFLGQ
-34 TSAETKY
+34 TSAESKY

-61 YEAHP
+61 YEAHT

-108 TSFSCRSFG
+108 TSFSCRSYG

-213 GQARAGPRSKP
+213 GQARSGPRSNP
-224 DRRIDSMEDVP
+224 DRRIDSTEDVP

-247 GEKQRK
+247 GEKRK

-259 NNSNDHETQI
+259 NNNNDHETQI

-282 RRNNKGSDSNRNSND
+282 RRANKEPVNPSRNSND
-297 DVTVLKPSRNRTPL
+297 DVTLLKPSRQRTP
-311 ATQERTPLATQERA
+311 
-325 PVASQERTPLASQER
+325 
-340 TPLVSQERA
+340 A
-349 ASQERGAPRGESTER
+349 ASQERGVSTER
-364 ARQGQRGQHRWR
+364 ARNGQRGQHRY
-376 ESGSEEHSKE
+376 SGSEEHSKE
-386 REREKPILSFKEKPT
+386 KEKLAPIQPKEKP
-401 ASSQQKEKPTA
+401 APIQLKEKP
-412 SAQQK
+412 
-417 DKPTASSQFKDKP
+417 
-430 TSGSQLKDRPNSGSQ
+430 
-445 LKDKPEFYEAHSTRS
+445 EFFEAHSTRS
-460 VPHTTPYFT
+460 VPQTTPHYA
-469 AGSYSTARR
+469 AGGFSTVRR

-488 TPTVPSLIKSKTT
+488 TPTVPSLVKSKST

-509 GGHSATTPNPN
+509 GGHVATTPNPN

-528 IFLESSVAPK
+528 IFLESSAAPK
-538 IKPTA
+538 VKPTA
-543 SGSIEL
+543 SASIEL

-568 SGEFRAPSKLSDYLP
+568 SGEFRPPAKPSDSRDYLP
-583 TTPAPS
+583 TTPPPS
-589 ATSSGPTYLPKSAI
+589 ATSSGPTYLPKSGK

-612 AGEDALLFAPN
+612 AGEDVLLFAPN
-623 PVKEESVF
+623 PVKEESVY
-631 RNVQD
+631 RNVQE

-650 VELSGAAAAAAPARV
+650 VELNAAAAAPARV

-690 ETVNALLGKP
+690 ETGNALGNP
-700 EKSEKPEKVKTK
+700 NVKSDKTDKTGVKTK
-712 LSVKPPPLPTAK
+712 LSAKPPLPTIK
-724 PSDTTAIL
+724 PSDATALL

-744 ADDIKHSLLSDN
+744 ADDIKKSLLSDT
-756 TVKKYSSLFGLKPA
+756 TVKKYSNLFGLKA
-770 KGRVA
+770 AQGRGA
-775 GETEIS
+775 GDADIS
-781 TGLLS
+781 AGLLS
-786 PKPNE
+786 NQSNG
-791 TQSLPESEQ
+791 TQSES
-800 GSQYQ
+800 GSKYQ
-805 QFPQIGTTGST
+805 QFPQIGSTGST
-816 IGALA
+816 IGSLA

-861 VTPNFKPVTTTD
+861 STPNFRPVTTTD
-873 SSLFSDGTAKYYL
+873 PTLFSDGTAKYYL
-886 PTNAVPVATTP
+886 PTKGLPEQTTP
-897 TPQSIAVEINHKFD
+897 TPNSIAAEINHKFD

-917 YSTTTELYETSTTRG
+917 YSTTTELYEASTNRG
-932 QELEL
+932 QELEF
-937 SAELSPPSA
+937 SGELAPPSQ
-946 DSGEGDEFLQQQQ
+946 DSGEEFLQQQQ

-971 IDSRPQKLITTHK
+971 KDARPQKLVTTHK
-984 PTEHPWTLKSQTD
+984 PTEHPWALKSQTD

-1012 RTSTTTTSTKAP
+1012 RTSTTSTTTTTSTTASP
-1024 FTYLPRLLSG
+1024 FAYR
-1034 VGTTTPTPSRFE
+1034 VTTPTPSRYE

-1125 LNALIDIDSKVPAG
+1125 LNALIDIDSKTAAG
-1139 AGAGPGPGKPSR
+1139 GKTSR
-1151 QRLATTTTRIP
+1151 QRVTTTTNRIP
-1162 VTTFRRN
+1162 VTTFRR
-1169 GGGGEYFTSTTPGYT
+1169 GGSASGGEYFTSTTPGYT
-1184 TTTDVPLFSTT
+1184 TTTDLPTTT
-1195 TGSGSNEETTKFEI
+1195 TGLGAGSYEETTKFEI
-1209 RVEDIEDD
+1209 RVEE
-1217 LGAGTATTMAPTLL
+1217 LEEGTTTTAPLL
-1231 PFEGNSDRR
+1231 EVSSDRR

>member
-1 MPLMPLKGNSKY
+1 MMLMPLKGNSKH
-13 KMRCTQLNLLCALLL
+13 KMRCTQLNLLCALL
-28 LAVLGH
+28 VLVFLGC
-34 TSAETKY
+34 TSAESKY

-61 YEAHP
+61 YEAHT

-108 TSFSCRSFG
+108 TSFSCRSYG

-213 GQARAGPRSKP
+213 GQGRSAPRANP
-224 DRRIDSMEDVP
+224 DRRIDSTEDVP

-259 NNSNDHETQI
+259 SNSNDHETQI

-282 RRNNKGSDSNRNSND
+282 RRTNKDSNPNRND
-297 DVTVLKPSRNRTPL
+297 DITVLKPSRSRT
-311 ATQERTPLATQERA
+311 
-325 PVASQERTPLASQER
+325 PVASQERG
-340 TPLVSQERA
+340 V
-349 ASQERGAPRGESTER
+349 STER
-364 ARQGQRGQHRWR
+364 ARNGHRGQHRY
-376 ESGSEEHSKE
+376 SGSEEHSKE
-386 REREKPILSFKEKPT
+386 KEKP
-401 ASSQQKEKPTA
+401 SPSQSKEKP
-412 SAQQK
+412 
-417 DKPTASSQFKDKP
+417 
-430 TSGSQLKDRPNSGSQ
+430 
-445 LKDKPEFYEAHSTRS
+445 EFFEAHSTRS
-460 VPHTTPYFT
+460 VPQTTPH
-469 AGSYSTARR
+469 YSTGSHSTVRR

-488 TPTVPSLIKSKTT
+488 TPTVPSLGKSKSTD
-501 EGKLNYIK
+501 GKLNYIK
-509 GGHSATTPNPN
+509 GGHVATTPNPH
-520 RFGGASSG
+520 RFGGSSSG

-538 IKPTA
+538 VKPTA
-543 SGSIEL
+543 SASIEL
-549 DSTYKPVII
+549 DSTFKPIII

-568 SGEFRAPSKLSDYLP
+568 SGEFRPPSKSTESRDYLP
-583 TTPAPS
+583 TTPSPS
-589 ATSSGPTYLPKSAI
+589 ATSSGPTYLPKSAK

-612 AGEDALLFAPN
+612 AGEDVLLFAPN
-623 PVKEESVF
+623 PVKDESVY
-631 RNVQD
+631 RNVQE

-650 VELSGAAAAAAPARV
+650 VELNAAAAAPARV

-675 DALVSLAKYFAQEHN
+675 DALVSFAKYFAQEHN
-690 ETVNALLGKP
+690 DTSNALGKP
-700 EKSEKPEKVKTK
+700 DKTEKPEKTGVKPK
-712 LSVKPPPLPTAK
+712 LSVKPPPLPTIK
-724 PSDTTAIL
+724 PSDTTALL
-732 TTSENPPAISEN
+732 TTSENPPAISDN
-744 ADDIKHSLLSDN
+744 ADDIKKSLLSDT
-756 TVKKYSSLFGLKPA
+756 TVKKYSNLFGLKSA
-770 KGRVA
+770 QGRGA
-775 GETEIS
+775 GEGDIS
-781 TGLLS
+781 SGLLS
-786 PKPNE
+786 NQPNG
-791 TQSLPESEQ
+791 TKSEA
-800 GSQYQ
+800 GSKYQ
-805 QFPQIGTTGST
+805 QFPQIGSTGST
-816 IGALA
+816 VGALA

-861 VTPNFKPVTTTD
+861 STPNFRPVTTTD
-873 SSLFSDGTAKYYL
+873 PSLFSDGTAKYYL
-886 PTNAVPVATTP
+886 PTKGVPDATTP
-897 TPQSIAVEINHKFD
+897 TPNSIAAEINHKFD
-911 STPAPE
+911 STPSPD
-917 YSTTTELYETSTTRG
+917 YSTTTELYEGSTNRG
-932 QELEL
+932 QDLEF
-937 SAELSPPSA
+937 SGELSPPSQ
-946 DSGEGDEFLQQQQ
+946 DSGEEFLQQQQ

-971 IDSRPQKLITTHK
+971 KDARPQKLVTTHK
-984 PTEHPWTLKSQTD
+984 PTEHPWALKSQTD

-1012 RTSTTTTSTKAP
+1012 RTSTTSTTTSTSTTGSSFA
-1024 FTYLPRLLSG
+1024 YR
-1034 VGTTTPTPSRFE
+1034 VTTPTPSRYE

-1125 LNALIDIDSKVPAG
+1125 LNALIDIDSKTAAG
-1139 AGAGPGPGKPSR
+1139 GKTSR
-1151 QRLATTTTRIP
+1151 QRLTTTTNRIP
-1162 VTTFRRN
+1162 VTTFRR
-1169 GGGGEYFTSTTPGYT
+1169 GGSAAGEYFTSTTPGYT
-1184 TTTDVPLFSTT
+1184 TTTDLPTT
-1195 TGSGSNEETTKFEI
+1195 TGLGAGSYEETTKFEI
-1209 RVEDIEDD
+1209 RVEDLEE
-1217 LGAGTATTMAPTLL
+1217 TTTTTVPLL
-1231 PFEGNSDRR
+1231 EVNSDRR

>member
-1 MPLMPLKGNSKY
+1 MMLMPLKGNSKY
-13 KMRCTQLNLLCALLL
+13 KMRSTQLSLLCALL
-28 LAVLGH
+28 VLVFLDY
-34 TSAETKY
+34 TSAESKY

-61 YEAHP
+61 YEAHT

-108 TSFSCRSFG
+108 TSFSCRSYG

-206 PKVTPVA
+206 PKVTPVV
-213 GQARAGPRSKP
+213 GQARSGPRANP
-224 DRRIDSMEDVP
+224 DRRIDSTEDVP
-235 ASVESVDFDDVS
+235 SSVESVDFDDVS

-259 NNSNDHETQI
+259 SNSNDHETQI

-282 RRNNKGSDSNRNSND
+282 RRTNKDSNPNRNED
-297 DVTVLKPSRNRTPL
+297 ITVLKPARI
-311 ATQERTPLATQERA
+311 RA
-325 PVASQERTPLASQER
+325 PVASQERG
-340 TPLVSQERA
+340 V
-349 ASQERGAPRGESTER
+349 STER
-364 ARQGQRGQHRWR
+364 ARNGQRGQHRY
-376 ESGSEEHSKE
+376 SGSEEHSKE
-386 REREKPILSFKEKPT
+386 KEKSAPSQSKEKP
-401 ASSQQKEKPTA
+401 
-412 SAQQK
+412 
-417 DKPTASSQFKDKP
+417 
-430 TSGSQLKDRPNSGSQ
+430 
-445 LKDKPEFYEAHSTRS
+445 EFFEAHSTRT
-460 VPHTTPYFT
+460 VPQTTPH
-469 AGSYSTARR
+469 YSTGSHSTVRR
-478 LEPSKSTPFY
+478 LEPSKTTPFY
-488 TPTVPSLIKSKTT
+488 TPTVPSLVKTKTT
-501 EGKLNYIK
+501 ETKLNYIK
-509 GGHSATTPNPN
+509 GGHVATTPNPH

-538 IKPTA
+538 VKPTA
-543 SGSIEL
+543 SASIEL
-549 DSTYKPVII
+549 DSTFKPVII

-568 SGEFRAPSKLSDYLP
+568 SGEFRPPAKSTESRDYLP
-583 TTPAPS
+583 TTPSPS
-589 ATSSGPTYLPKSAI
+589 ATSSGPTYLPKNGK
-603 SPRGNAAAA
+603 SPRGHAAGA
-612 AGEDALLFAPN
+612 AGEDVLLFAPN
-623 PVKEESVF
+623 PVKDESVF
-631 RNVQD
+631 RNVQE

-650 VELSGAAAAAAPARV
+650 VELNAAAAAPARV

-675 DALVSLAKYFAQEHN
+675 DALVSFAKYFAQEHN
-690 ETVNALLGKP
+690 ETTNALAKPDKTEKSDKTGGKP
-700 EKSEKPEKVKTK
+700 K
-712 LSVKPPPLPTAK
+712 LSVKPPPLPTIK
-724 PSDTTAIL
+724 PSDTTALL

-744 ADDIKHSLLSDN
+744 ADDIKKSLLSDT
-756 TVKKYSSLFGLKPA
+756 TVKKYSNLFGLKA
-770 KGRVA
+770 AQGRGA
-775 GETEIS
+775 GEADIS

-786 PKPNE
+786 NQPNG
-791 TQSLPESEQ
+791 TQSES
-800 GSQYQ
+800 GSKYQ
-805 QFPQIGTTGST
+805 QFPQIGSTGST

-821 EKPESRKIA
+821 EKPETRKIA

-861 VTPNFKPVTTTD
+861 STPNFKPVTTTD
-873 SSLFSDGTAKYYL
+873 PSLFSDGTAKYYL
-886 PTNAVPVATTP
+886 PTKGLPIATTP
-897 TPQSIAVEINHKFD
+897 TPNSIAAEINHKFD

-917 YSTTTELYETSTTRG
+917 YSTTTELYEGSTSRA
-932 QELEL
+932 QELEF
-937 SAELSPPSA
+937 SGELSPPSQ
-946 DSGEGDEFLQQQQ
+946 DSGEEFLQQQQ

-971 IDSRPQKLITTHK
+971 KDARPQKLVTTHK
-984 PTEHPWTLKSQTD
+984 PTEHPWALKSQTD

-1012 RTSTTTTSTKAP
+1012 RTSTTSSTTSPSTTPSP
-1024 FTYLPRLLSG
+1024 FAYR
-1034 VGTTTPTPSRFE
+1034 VTTPTPSRYE
-1046 WEDIFRSYDIPRDAL
+1046 WDDIFRSYDIPRDAL

-1125 LNALIDIDSKVPAG
+1125 LNALIDIDSKTVG
-1139 AGAGPGPGKPSR
+1139 GKTSR
-1151 QRLATTTTRIP
+1151 QRLTTTTNRIP
-1162 VTTFRRN
+1162 VTTFRR
-1169 GGGGEYFTSTTPGYT
+1169 GGSAGGEYFTSTTPGYT
-1184 TTTDVPLFSTT
+1184 TTTDLPTT
-1195 TGSGSNEETTKFEI
+1195 TGLGAGSYEETTKFEI
-1209 RVEDIEDD
+1209 RVEDLEETTTT
-1217 LGAGTATTMAPTLL
+1217 TAPLL
-1231 PFEGNSDRR
+1231 EVNSDRR

>member
-1 MPLMPLKGNSKY
+1 MLMLPSKGVSVH
-13 KMRCTQLNLLCALLL
+13 KMRRTQIQLLWCVLLL
-28 LAVLGH
+28 LACLSQG
-34 TSAETKY
+34 SAETKQF
-41 RTPARILAKQT
+41 RTPARVLAKQT

-61 YEAHP
+61 YETHT

-108 TSFSCRSFG
+108 TTFSCRSYG

-206 PKVTPVA
+206 PKVTPVV
-213 GQARAGPRSKP
+213 GQARAGGRGSSKS
-224 DRRIDSMEDVP
+224 DRRIDSTEELH
-235 ASVESVDFDDVS
+235 ASLESVDFDDVS

-259 NNSNDHETQI
+259 NNSNDHESQI
-269 TAESSSFVSGSGK
+269 TAESSSFVSGTGK
-282 RRNNKGSDSNRNSND
+282 RRSDSNNNNNGKSNGNSNNNGNSNSSPNSSD
-297 DVTVLKPSRNRTPL
+297 DSTILKPTRSRSSSSSSSSGS
-311 ATQERTPLATQERA
+311 
-325 PVASQERTPLASQER
+325 SQEFR
-340 TPLVSQERA
+340 
-349 ASQERGAPRGESTER
+349 ER
-364 ARQGQRGQHRWR
+364 ARNGQRGQQRYKDL
-376 ESGSEEHSKE
+376 ESEEQHSKE
-386 REREKPILSFKEKPT
+386 KNKEKAKEKPDFFE
-401 ASSQQKEKPTA
+401 AYSV
-412 SAQQK
+412 
-417 DKPTASSQFKDKP
+417 
-430 TSGSQLKDRPNSGSQ
+430 RPVQ
-445 LKDKPEFYEAHSTRS
+445 
-460 VPHTTPYFT
+460 HTTPHYT
-469 AGSYSTARR
+469 PSSHSTVRR

-488 TPTVPSLIKSKTT
+488 TPTVPSVPKSKVS

-509 GGHSATTPNPN
+509 GGHAATTPNPN
-520 RFGGASSG
+520 RFGSAAISG
-528 IFLESSVAPK
+528 LFLEA
-538 IKPTA
+538 KPTA
-543 SGSIEL
+543 SASLEL
-549 DSTYKPVII
+549 DSTYRPIVI

-568 SGEFRAPSKLSDYLP
+568 SGELKQTPKKSESRDYLP
-583 TTPAPS
+583 TTPAPTS
-589 ATSSGPTYLPKSAI
+589 TSSGPTYLPKVGASV
-603 SPRGNAAAA
+603 PRTNAAAAA
-612 AGEDALLFAPN
+612 AGEESLLFAPN
-623 PVKEESVF
+623 PVKEESVY

-636 MLKTMNLLKDQFED
+636 MLKTVNLLKDKFED
-650 VELSGAAAAAAPARV
+650 VELNAQPATNGRA

-690 ETVNALLGKP
+690 ESGNSLVKP
-700 EKSEKPEKVKTK
+700 EKSGGQTK
-712 LSVKPPPLPTAK
+712 LSAKAPASILPTVK
-724 PSDTTAIL
+724 PSDTTATL
-732 TTSENPPAISEN
+732 TTSEPPPSISEQ
-744 ADDIKHSLLSDN
+744 ADDIKQSLLSAK
-756 TVKKYSSLFGLKPA
+756 TVQKYSNLFGLKDV
-770 KGRVA
+770 KGRGSLEGQVD
-775 GETEIS
+775 IS
-781 TGLLS
+781 AGLLS
-786 PKPNE
+786 NE
-791 TQSLPESEQ
+791 TQSPAKSAD
-800 GSQYQ
+800 YQ
-805 QFPQIGTTGST
+805 PFPQIGSTGST
-816 IGALA
+816 IAKLA
-821 EKPESRKIA
+821 EQPESRKIA
-830 QIFSNALSSYLD
+830 QIFSNALTSYLD
-842 NPATFRAELAARAR
+842 NPGSFRAELAARAR

-861 VTPNFKPVTTTD
+861 NFKPVTTTD
-873 SSLFSDGTAKYYL
+873 ASLFSDGTAKYYL
-886 PTNAVPVATTP
+886 PTKPSPDVTTP
-897 TPQSIAVEINHKFD
+897 QNIALEINHKFD

-917 YSTTTELYETSTTRG
+917 YSTTTELYELSTSRG
-932 QELEL
+932 QDSELEL
-937 SAELSPPSA
+937 SAELSPPSP

-971 IDSRPQKLITTHK
+971 KDARPQKLITTLK
-984 PTEHPWTLKSQTD
+984 PTEHPWALKSQTD

-1004 NDGLMKEQ
+1004 NDALMKE
-1012 RTSTTTTSTKAP
+1012 RTTTTTSSTSAP
-1024 FTYLPRLLSG
+1024 FTYSPRSLGSS
-1034 VGTTTPTPSRFE
+1034 TATPSPVHYE

-1125 LNALIDIDSKVPAG
+1125 LNALIDIDSKISSKHV
-1139 AGAGPGPGKPSR
+1139 SR
-1151 QRLATTTTRIP
+1151 QQQQQQQLATTTTRVP
-1162 VTTFRRN
+1162 VTTFRRGSN
-1169 GGGGEYFTSTTPGYT
+1169 ADYYTSTTPGYT
-1184 TTTDVPLFSTT
+1184 TSTELPPFSTST
-1195 TGSGSNEETTKFEI
+1195 TAPGSYEETTKFEI
-1209 RVEDIEDD
+1209 RVEDVDD
-1217 LGAGTATTMAPTLL
+1217 LDLAATTPT
-1231 PFEGNSDRR
+1231 PTPAQPEIHSDRR

>member
-1 MPLMPLKGNSKY
+1 MLPLKGISVH
-13 KMRCTQLNLLCALLL
+13 KMRHTQLHLLCVALLL
-28 LAVLGH
+28 LAYFSQA
-34 TSAETKY
+34 SAENKY

-61 YEAHP
+61 YEAHT

-108 TSFSCRSFG
+108 TTFSCRSYG

-206 PKVTPVA
+206 PKVTPVV
-213 GQARAGPRSKP
+213 GQSRAASRPGSKS
-224 DRRIDSMEDVP
+224 DRRIDSTEDLH
-235 ASVESVDFDDVS
+235 ASLESVDFDDVS

-269 TAESSSFVSGSGK
+269 TAESSSFLSGTGK
-282 RRNNKGSDSNRNSND
+282 RRIGNNNSNINNSPNSND
-297 DVTVLKPSRNRTPL
+297 DASILKPARSRSG
-311 ATQERTPLATQERA
+311 
-325 PVASQERTPLASQER
+325 ASQERSSLS
-340 TPLVSQERA
+340 
-349 ASQERGAPRGESTER
+349 RGGVGHNESRER
-364 ARQGQRGQHRWR
+364 ARNGQRGQQRYKDLDSQ
-376 ESGSEEHSKE
+376 EQHSKE
-386 REREKPILSFKEKPT
+386 KSKEKLT
-401 ASSQQKEKPTA
+401 QQST
-412 SAQQK
+412 
-417 DKPTASSQFKDKP
+417 F
-430 TSGSQLKDRPNSGSQ
+430 
-445 LKDKPEFYEAHSTRS
+445 KDKPEFYEAHSTR
-460 VPHTTPYFT
+460 PIQHTTPYYVPS
-469 AGSYSTARR
+469 SYSTARR

-488 TPTVPSLIKSKTT
+488 TPTVPSVSKSKST

-509 GGHSATTPNPN
+509 GGHAATTPNPN
-520 RFGGASSG
+520 RFGAPAISG
-528 IFLESSVAPK
+528 LFLESSVAPK
-538 IKPTA
+538 SSKPTA
-543 SGSIEL
+543 SASLEL
-549 DSTYKPVII
+549 DSTYRPVII

-563 YDVAS
+563 YDVAG
-568 SGEFRAPSKLSDYLP
+568 SGELKRLSPNVDVLPKKLTENRDYLP
-583 TTPAPS
+583 TTPPSS
-589 ATSSGPTYLPKSAI
+589 ATSGGPTYLPKIGSA
-603 SPRGNAAAA
+603 PRSNAAAA
-612 AGEDALLFAPN
+612 GGESLLFAPN
-623 PVKEESVF
+623 PVKEESVY

-636 MLKTMNLLKDQFED
+636 MLKTVNLLKDKFED
-650 VELSGAAAAAAPARV
+650 VELNAQPATSARA

-675 DALVSLAKYFAQEHN
+675 DALVSLAKYFAQEQN
-690 ETVNALLGKP
+690 ESGNALIKP
-700 EKSEKPEKVKTK
+700 EKHGVHTK
-712 LSVKPPPLPTAK
+712 LSVKAPAPILPTPK
-724 PSDTTAIL
+724 PSDTTATL
-732 TTSENPPAISEN
+732 TTSEIPPGISEK
-744 ADDIKHSLLSDN
+744 ADDIKQSLLSAK
-756 TVKKYSSLFGLKPA
+756 TMQKYSTLFGLKAA
-770 KGRVA
+770 KARGQA
-775 GETEIS
+775 EGETGIS
-781 TGLLS
+781 TGLFS
-786 PKPNE
+786 AQTNE
-791 TQSLPESEQ
+791 TQSPAKEAE
-800 GSQYQ
+800 YQ
-805 QFPQIGTTGST
+805 PFPQIGSTGST
-816 IGALA
+816 IGALV
-821 EKPESRKIA
+821 EQPESRKIA

-842 NPATFRAELAARAR
+842 NPGSFRAELAARAR
-856 PTEPP
+856 PTEP
-861 VTPNFKPVTTTD
+861 PNFKPVTTTD

-886 PTNAVPVATTP
+886 PTKSLPEVT

-911 STPAPE
+911 STPAPD
-917 YSTTTELYETSTTRG
+917 YSTTTELYELSTSRA
-932 QELEL
+932 QDSELEL
-937 SAELSPPSA
+937 SAELSPPSP
-946 DSGEGDEFLQQQQ
+946 DSGEGEFLQQQQ

-971 IDSRPQKLITTHK
+971 KDARPQKLITTHK
-984 PTEHPWTLKSQTD
+984 PTEHPWALKSQTD

-1004 NDGLMKEQ
+1004 NDALMKE
-1012 RTSTTTTSTKAP
+1012 RGTTTTTLSP
-1024 FTYLPRLLSG
+1024 FTYLPKLLSS
-1034 VGTTTPTPSRFE
+1034 TTTPSPGRYE
-1046 WEDIFRSYDIPRDAL
+1046 WDDIFRSYDIPRDAL

-1125 LNALIDIDSKVPAG
+1125 LNALIDIDSKIPKKSG
-1139 AGAGPGPGKPSR
+1139 SR
-1151 QRLATTTTRIP
+1151 QKLELGTQTTTSRVP
-1162 VTTFRRN
+1162 VTTFRRS
-1169 GGGGEYFTSTTPGYT
+1169 GDYYTSTTPGYT
-1184 TTTDVPLFSTT
+1184 STT
-1195 TGSGSNEETTKFEI
+1195 ELPLSTSTSASGSYEETTKFEI
-1209 RVEDIEDD
+1209 RVEDVDD
-1217 LGAGTATTMAPTLL
+1217 VDLAATTVATPSHL
-1231 PFEGNSDRR
+1231 EVNSDRR

>member
-1 MPLMPLKGNSKY
+1 MMLMPLKGNSKY
-13 KMRCTQLNLLCALLL
+13 KMRCTQLNLLCALI
-28 LAVLGH
+28 VLVILGY
-34 TSAETKY
+34 TSAESKY

-61 YEAHP
+61 YEAHT

-108 TSFSCRSFG
+108 TSFSCRSYG

-213 GQARAGPRSKP
+213 GQGRSAAPRANP
-224 DRRIDSMEDVP
+224 DRRIDSTEDVP

-259 NNSNDHETQI
+259 NNSNDQESQI

-282 RRNNKGSDSNRNSND
+282 RRTNKESNPNRND
-297 DVTVLKPSRNRTPL
+297 DITVLKPARLRTPV
-311 ATQERTPLATQERA
+311 ATQERG
-325 PVASQERTPLASQER
+325 V
-340 TPLVSQERA
+340 
-349 ASQERGAPRGESTER
+349 STER
-364 ARQGQRGQHRWR
+364 ARNGQRGQHRY
-376 ESGSEEHSKE
+376 SGSEEHSKE
-386 REREKPILSFKEKPT
+386 RERPTPGQSKEKP
-401 ASSQQKEKPTA
+401 
-412 SAQQK
+412 
-417 DKPTASSQFKDKP
+417 
-430 TSGSQLKDRPNSGSQ
+430 
-445 LKDKPEFYEAHSTRS
+445 EFFEAHSTRS
-460 VPHTTPYFT
+460 VPQTT
-469 AGSYSTARR
+469 AHYSTGSHSTVRR

-488 TPTVPSLIKSKTT
+488 TPTVPSLVKSKST

-509 GGHSATTPNPN
+509 GGHVATTPNPH
-520 RFGGASSG
+520 RFGSASSG
-528 IFLESSVAPK
+528 IFIESSVAPK
-538 IKPTA
+538 VKPTA
-543 SGSIEL
+543 SASIEL
-549 DSTYKPVII
+549 DSTFKPVII

-568 SGEFRAPSKLSDYLP
+568 SGEFRPPSKSTESRDYLP
-583 TTPAPS
+583 TTPSPS
-589 ATSSGPTYLPKSAI
+589 AASSGPTYLPMSGK
-603 SPRGNAAAA
+603 SPRVNTGGA
-612 AGEDALLFAPN
+612 AGEDVLLFAPN

-650 VELSGAAAAAAPARV
+650 VELNAAAAAPARV

-675 DALVSLAKYFAQEHN
+675 DALVSFAKYFAQEHN
-690 ETVNALLGKP
+690 ETINSLSKKD
-700 EKSEKPEKVKTK
+700 KSEKVDKTGVQTK
-712 LSVKPPPLPTAK
+712 LSVKPPLPTIK
-724 PSDTTAIL
+724 PSDTTALL
-732 TTSENPPAISEN
+732 TTSENPPAISDN
-744 ADDIKHSLLSDN
+744 ADDIKKSLLSDT
-756 TVKKYSSLFGLKPA
+756 TVKKYSNLFGLKSA
-770 KGRVA
+770 QGRGA
-775 GETEIS
+775 GESDIS
-781 TGLLS
+781 SGLLS
-786 PKPNE
+786 NQTNG
-791 TQSLPESEQ
+791 TQSEA
-800 GSQYQ
+800 GSKYQ
-805 QFPQIGTTGST
+805 QYPQIGSTGST

-821 EKPESRKIA
+821 EKPETRKIA

-861 VTPNFKPVTTTD
+861 STPNFKPVTTTD
-873 SSLFSDGTAKYYL
+873 PSLFSDGTAKYYL
-886 PTNAVPVATTP
+886 PTKGLPDATTP
-897 TPQSIAVEINHKFD
+897 TPNSIAAEINHKFD
-911 STPAPE
+911 STLAPE
-917 YSTTTELYETSTTRG
+917 FSTTTELYEGSTNRG
-932 QELEL
+932 LEF
-937 SAELSPPSA
+937 SGELSPPSQ
-946 DSGEGDEFLQQQQ
+946 DSGEEFLQQQQ

-971 IDSRPQKLITTHK
+971 KDARPQKLVTTHK
-984 PTEHPWTLKSQTD
+984 PTEHPWALKSQTD

-1012 RTSTTTTSTKAP
+1012 RTSTSSSTTSTSTTASP
-1024 FTYLPRLLSG
+1024 FAYR
-1034 VGTTTPTPSRFE
+1034 VTTPTPSRYE

-1125 LNALIDIDSKVPAG
+1125 LNALIDIDSKTHAG
-1139 AGAGPGPGKPSR
+1139 GKTSR
-1151 QRLATTTTRIP
+1151 QRLTTTTNRIP
-1162 VTTFRRN
+1162 VTTFRR
-1169 GGGGEYFTSTTPGYT
+1169 GGAAAAEYFTSTTPGYT
-1184 TTTDVPLFSTT
+1184 TTTDLPTT
-1195 TGSGSNEETTKFEI
+1195 TGLGAGSYEETTKFEI
-1209 RVEDIEDD
+1209 RVEDLEE
-1217 LGAGTATTMAPTLL
+1217 ATTTTAPLL
-1231 PFEGNSDRR
+1231 EVNSDRR

>member
-1 MPLMPLKGNSKY
+1 
-13 KMRCTQLNLLCALLL
+13 Q
-28 LAVLGH
+28 
-34 TSAETKY
+34 Y

-61 YEAHP
+61 YEAHT

-108 TSFSCRSFG
+108 TTFSCRSYG

-206 PKVTPVA
+206 PKVTPVV
-213 GQARAGPRSKP
+213 GQARAAPRPGNKS
-224 DRRIDSMEDVP
+224 DRRIDSTEDLH
-235 ASVESVDFDDVS
+235 ASLESVDFDDVS

-253 VLPSID
+253 VLASID
-259 NNSNDHETQI
+259 NNNNEQETQI
-269 TAESSSFVSGSGK
+269 TAESSSFVSGTGK
-282 RRNNKGSDSNRNSND
+282 RRIGNGNGNSNYNNNNHHSNNNSPSSSPNSSD
-297 DVTVLKPSRNRTPL
+297 DVSVLKPARSRNG
-311 ATQERTPLATQERA
+311 
-325 PVASQERTPLASQER
+325 ASQERSSQLRGGLAHS
-340 TPLVSQERA
+340 
-349 ASQERGAPRGESTER
+349 ESRER
-364 ARQGQRGQHRWR
+364 ARNGQRGQQRYKDL
-376 ESGSEEHSKE
+376 ESEEQHSKE
-386 REREKPILSFKEKPT
+386 KSKEKL
-401 ASSQQKEKPTA
+401 SL
-412 SAQQK
+412 SAKQ
-417 DKPTASSQFKDKP
+417 
-430 TSGSQLKDRPNSGSQ
+430 
-445 LKDKPEFYEAHSTRS
+445 DKPEFFEAHSTRP
-460 VPHTTPYFT
+460 VQHTTPYYIPS
-469 AGSYSTARR
+469 SYSTARR

-488 TPTVPSLIKSKTT
+488 TPTVPSVSKSKST

-509 GGHSATTPNPN
+509 GGHAATTPNPN
-520 RFGGASSG
+520 RFGVPAISSL
-528 IFLESSVAPK
+528 FLESSVAPK
-538 IKPTA
+538 SPKPTA
-543 SGSIEL
+543 SASLEL
-549 DSTYKPVII
+549 DSTYRPVII

-568 SGEFRAPSKLSDYLP
+568 SSGELKRIPSPDQPSNKLSESRDNLATTLAP
-583 TTPAPS
+583 TAS
-589 ATSSGPTYLPKSAI
+589 SSGPTYLPKIAAV
-603 SPRGNAAAA
+603 PRSNVAA
-612 AGEDALLFAPN
+612 AGGDALLFAPI
-623 PVKEESVF
+623 PIKEDSVY

-636 MLKTMNLLKDQFED
+636 MLKTVNLLKDKFED
-650 VELSGAAAAAAPARV
+650 VELNAQPATAARA

-690 ETVNALLGKP
+690 ESSNSLTKP
-700 EKSEKPEKVKTK
+700 DKHGVHTK
-712 LSVKPPPLPTAK
+712 LSVKAPAPILPAAK
-724 PSDTTAIL
+724 PSDTTATL
-732 TTSENPPAISEN
+732 TTSETPPGISEQ
-744 ADDIKHSLLSDN
+744 ADDIKQSLLSDK
-756 TVKKYSSLFGLKPA
+756 TVQKYSTLFGLKA
-770 KGRVA
+770 AQARGQTE
-775 GETEIS
+775 GHDEIS

-786 PKPNE
+786 AQLNE
-791 TQSLPESEQ
+791 TQAT
-800 GSQYQ
+800 GTATRAGADYQ
-805 QFPQIGTTGST
+805 PFPQIGSTGST

-821 EKPESRKIA
+821 EQPESRKIA

-842 NPATFRAELAARAR
+842 NPDTFRTELAARAR

-861 VTPNFKPVTTTD
+861 NFKPVTTTD
-873 SSLFSDGTAKYYL
+873 ASLFSDGTAKYYL
-886 PTNAVPVATTP
+886 PTKAAPDVT
-897 TPQSIAVEINHKFD
+897 TPQSIALEINHKFD
-911 STPAPE
+911 STPAPD
-917 YSTTTELYETSTTRG
+917 YSTTSELYELSTSRALNS
-932 QELEL
+932 ELEL
-937 SAELSPPSA
+937 SAELSPPSP
-946 DSGEGDEFLQQQQ
+946 DSGEGEEILQQQH

-971 IDSRPQKLITTHK
+971 QDARPQKLITTHK
-984 PTEHPWTLKSQTD
+984 PTENPWALKSQTD

-1004 NDGLMKEQ
+1004 NDALMKEQ
-1012 RTSTTTTSTKAP
+1012 RTTTTTTTTLSP
-1024 FTYLPRLLSG
+1024 FTYLPRLLA
-1034 VGTTTPTPSRFE
+1034 GTTTASPSPSLSARYE
-1046 WEDIFRSYDIPRDAL
+1046 WDDIFRSYDIPRDAL

-1125 LNALIDIDSKVPAG
+1125 LNALIDIDSKIPSKSAGRQKPAQG
-1139 AGAGPGPGKPSR
+1139 NP
-1151 QRLATTTTRIP
+1151 TTTSRVP

-1169 GGGGEYFTSTTPGYT
+1169 GNAEFYTSTTPGYT
-1184 TTTDVPLFSTT
+1184 STT
-1195 TGSGSNEETTKFEI
+1195 ELPVSTSTTAPGSYEETTKFEI
-1209 RVEDIEDD
+1209 RVEDVDEGD
-1217 LGAGTATTMAPTLL
+1217 LGATTTATPVHAELH
-1231 PFEGNSDRR
+1231 SDRR

>member
-1 MPLMPLKGNSKY
+1 
-13 KMRCTQLNLLCALLL
+13 
-28 LAVLGH
+28 
-34 TSAETKY
+34 Y

-61 YEAHP
+61 YETHT

-108 TSFSCRSFG
+108 TSFSCRSYG

-213 GQARAGPRSKP
+213 GQARAGPRSNS
-224 DRRIDSMEDVP
+224 DRRIDSTEDVP

-282 RRNNKGSDSNRNSND
+282 RRVHKESNPSRNSND
-297 DVTVLKPSRNRTPL
+297 DITVLKPSRNR
-311 ATQERTPLATQERA
+311 A
-325 PVASQERTPLASQER
+325 PVASQERG
-340 TPLVSQERA
+340 V
-349 ASQERGAPRGESTER
+349 STER
-364 ARQGQRGQHRWR
+364 ARNGQRGQQRYK
-376 ESGSEEHSKE
+376 ESGSEELSKEKEKPSGSLSKE
-386 REREKPILSFKEKPT
+386 RPDF
-401 ASSQQKEKPTA
+401 
-412 SAQQK
+412 
-417 DKPTASSQFKDKP
+417 F
-430 TSGSQLKDRPNSGSQ
+430 
-445 LKDKPEFYEAHSTRS
+445 EAHSTRS
-460 VPHTTPYFT
+460 VQQTTPHYSS
-469 AGSYSTARR
+469 GSYSTVRR

-488 TPTVPSLIKSKTT
+488 TPTVPSLVKSKST
-501 EGKLNYIK
+501 EGKVNYIK
-509 GGHSATTPNPN
+509 GGHSATTPSPN

-528 IFLESSVAPK
+528 LFLESSAAPK
-538 IKPTA
+538 VKPTA
-543 SGSIEL
+543 SASPL
-549 DSTYKPVII
+549 PVDSTYKPVII

-568 SGEFRAPSKLSDYLP
+568 SGEFRPPSKSSESRDYLP

-589 ATSSGPTYLPKSAI
+589 ATSSGPTYLPKSGK

-631 RNVQD
+631 RNVQE
-636 MLKTMNLLKDQFED
+636 MLKTVNLLKDQFEN
-650 VELSGAAAAAAPARV
+650 VELNAAAAAPARV

-690 ETVNALLGKP
+690 DTRNALAKP
-700 EKSEKPEKVKTK
+700 EKSEKPDKTGVKTK
-712 LSVKPPPLPTAK
+712 LSVKPVPVPTVK
-724 PSDTTAIL
+724 PSDTTALL
-732 TTSENPPAISEN
+732 TTSENPPSISDN
-744 ADDIKHSLLSDN
+744 ADDIKKSLLSDN
-756 TVKKYSSLFGLKPA
+756 TVQKYSTLFGLKPVE
-770 KGRVA
+770 GRVA
-775 GETEIS
+775 GDVS
-781 TGLLS
+781 SGLLS
-786 PKPNE
+786 NLPNGTNTE
-791 TQSLPESEQ
+791 T
-800 GSQYQ
+800 GSKYQ
-805 QFPQIGTTGST
+805 QFPQIGSTGST

-861 VTPNFKPVTTTD
+861 STPNFRPVTTTD
-873 SSLFSDGTAKYYL
+873 PSLFSDGTAKYYL
-886 PTNAVPVATTP
+886 PTKGLPDVTTP
-897 TPQSIAVEINHKFD
+897 TPNSIAAEINHKFD
-911 STPAPE
+911 STPAPD
-917 YSTTTELYETSTTRG
+917 YSTTTEQYELSTNRG

-937 SAELSPPSA
+937 SAELSPPSS
-946 DSGEGDEFLQQQQ
+946 DSGEGEEFLQQQQ

-971 IDSRPQKLITTHK
+971 KDARPQKLVTTHK
-984 PTEHPWTLKSQTD
+984 PTEHPWALKSQTD

-1012 RTSTTTTSTKAP
+1012 RSSTTSTTSTSTTNSP
-1024 FTYLPRLLSG
+1024 FAFR
-1034 VGTTTPTPSRFE
+1034 VTTPTPSRYE

-1071 NKLFGGLNEQEA
+1071 NKLFGGLNAQEA

-1110 DDHNGKALERSRKHL
+1110 DDHNGQALERSRKHL
-1125 LNALIDIDSKVPAG
+1125 LNALIDIDSKS
-1139 AGAGPGPGKPSR
+1139 SR
-1151 QRLATTTTRIP
+1151 QRLGTTTTNRIP
-1162 VTTFRRN
+1162 VTTFRR
-1169 GGGGEYFTSTTPGYT
+1169 GSSGGEYFTSTTPGYT
-1184 TTTDVPLFSTT
+1184 TTTDVPLPSTT
-1195 TGSGSNEETTKFEI
+1195 LGGAGAGSYEETTKFEI
-1209 RVEDIEDD
+1209 RVEE
-1217 LGAGTATTMAPTLL
+1217 LEEANTTTAPLL
-1231 PFEGNSDRR
+1231 EGNSDRR

>member
-1 MPLMPLKGNSKY
+1 
-13 KMRCTQLNLLCALLL
+13 MRCTQLNLLCVFL
-28 LAVLGH
+28 VLVFLGC
-34 TSAETKY
+34 TSAESKY

-61 YEAHP
+61 YEAHT

-108 TSFSCRSFG
+108 TSFSCRSYG

-206 PKVTPVA
+206 PKVAPVAPVAPVA
-213 GQARAGPRSKP
+213 GQARSGARINP
-224 DRRIDSMEDVP
+224 DRRMDSAEDVP

-259 NNSNDHETQI
+259 SNSNDHETQI

-282 RRNNKGSDSNRNSND
+282 RRTHTDSSPNRNSND
-297 DVTVLKPSRNRTPL
+297 DVTLLKPARSRT
-311 ATQERTPLATQERA
+311 
-325 PVASQERTPLASQER
+325 PVASQERG
-340 TPLVSQERA
+340 V
-349 ASQERGAPRGESTER
+349 STER
-364 ARQGQRGQHRWR
+364 ARNGQRGQHRY
-376 ESGSEEHSKE
+376 SGSEEHSKE
-386 REREKPILSFKEKPT
+386 HSKEKAAP
-401 ASSQQKEKPTA
+401 S
-412 SAQQK
+412 
-417 DKPTASSQFKDKP
+417 
-430 TSGSQLKDRPNSGSQ
+430 LIKDRP
-445 LKDKPEFYEAHSTRS
+445 EFFEAHSTRS
-460 VPHTTPYFT
+460 VPQTTPHYS
-469 AGSYSTARR
+469 AGSHSTVRR

-488 TPTVPSLIKSKTT
+488 TPTVPSLPKSKST
-501 EGKLNYIK
+501 EGKLNHIK
-509 GGHSATTPNPN
+509 GGHVATTPNPH
-520 RFGGASSG
+520 RFGSASSG
-528 IFLESSVAPK
+528 VFLESSVAPK
-538 IKPTA
+538 ARPTASASGSA

-549 DSTYKPVII
+549 DSTFRPVVI

-568 SGEFRAPSKLSDYLP
+568 SGEFRAPSKSTESRDYLP
-583 TTPAPS
+583 TTPSPS
-589 ATSSGPTYLPKSAI
+589 SAGSGPTYLPKSGK

-612 AGEDALLFAPN
+612 AGEDVLLFAPN
-623 PVKEESVF
+623 PVKDESVY
-631 RNVQD
+631 RNVQE

-650 VELSGAAAAAAPARV
+650 VELNAAAAAPARV

-675 DALVSLAKYFAQEHN
+675 DALVSFAKYFAQEHN
-690 ETVNALLGKP
+690 ETANALGKPEKP
-700 EKSEKPEKVKTK
+700 EKSEKPEKPDKTGVKTK

-724 PSDTTAIL
+724 PSDTTALL

-744 ADDIKHSLLSDN
+744 ADDIKKSLLSDT
-756 TVKKYSSLFGLKPA
+756 TVKKYSNLFGLKPA
-770 KGRVA
+770 QGRGA
-775 GETEIS
+775 GEGDLS
-781 TGLLS
+781 AGLLS
-786 PKPNE
+786 SQPNG
-791 TQSLPESEQ
+791 TQSEP
-800 GSQYQ
+800 GTKYQ
-805 QFPQIGTTGST
+805 QFPQIGSTGST
-816 IGALA
+816 VGALA

-861 VTPNFKPVTTTD
+861 STPNFRPVTTTD
-873 SSLFSDGTAKYYL
+873 PSLFSDGTAKYYL
-886 PTNAVPVATTP
+886 PTKGLPEAATAPTP
-897 TPQSIAVEINHKFD
+897 TATPNSIAAEINHKFD
-911 STPAPE
+911 STPAPD
-917 YSTTTELYETSTTRG
+917 YSTTTMEPFEGSTVSTRG
-932 QELEL
+932 QELEF
-937 SAELSPPSA
+937 SGELAPPSQ
-946 DSGEGDEFLQQQQ
+946 DSGEEFLQQQQ
-959 TQSFVKSRNDLL
+959 TQAFVKSRNDLL
-971 IDSRPQKLITTHK
+971 QDARPQKLVTTHK
-984 PTEHPWTLKSQTD
+984 PTEHPWALKSQTD

-1004 NDGLMKEQ
+1004 NDGLMQ
-1012 RTSTTTTSTKAP
+1012 RTSTPSTSISTATSTTASP
-1024 FTYLPRLLSG
+1024 LAYR
-1034 VGTTTPTPSRFE
+1034 VTTKTPTRYE

-1125 LNALIDIDSKVPAG
+1125 LNALIDIDSKSPVAG
-1139 AGAGPGPGKPSR
+1139 GKSSR
-1151 QRLATTTTRIP
+1151 QRLATTSTTTTTTGRIP
-1162 VTTFRRN
+1162 VTTFRR

-1184 TTTDVPLFSTT
+1184 TTTDLPTT
-1195 TGSGSNEETTKFEI
+1195 TGSGAGSYEETTKFEI
-1209 RVEDIEDD
+1209 RVEELEDS
-1217 LGAGTATTMAPTLL
+1217 TTTTVPPLEA
-1231 PFEGNSDRR
+1231 NSDRR

>member
-1 MPLMPLKGNSKY
+1 MMLMPLKGNSKY
-13 KMRCTQLNLLCALLL
+13 KMRCTQLNLLCAFL
-28 LAVLGH
+28 VLVFLGC
-34 TSAETKY
+34 TSAESKY

-61 YEAHP
+61 YEAHT

-108 TSFSCRSFG
+108 TSFSCRSYG

-206 PKVTPVA
+206 PKVAPVASVAPVA
-213 GQARAGPRSKP
+213 GQARSGGRTNP
-224 DRRIDSMEDVP
+224 DRRMDSAEDVP
-235 ASVESVDFDDVS
+235 ASVESVDFDDDVS

-253 VLPSID
+253 VLPSIES
-259 NNSNDHETQI
+259 NSNDHETQI

-282 RRNNKGSDSNRNSND
+282 RRTHTDNSPNRNSND
-297 DVTVLKPSRNRTPL
+297 DVTLLKPARSRT
-311 ATQERTPLATQERA
+311 
-325 PVASQERTPLASQER
+325 PVASQERG
-340 TPLVSQERA
+340 V
-349 ASQERGAPRGESTER
+349 STER
-364 ARQGQRGQHRWR
+364 ARNGHRGQHRY
-376 ESGSEEHSKE
+376 SGSEEHSKE
-386 REREKPILSFKEKPT
+386 KEREKVAPIPN
-401 ASSQQKEKPTA
+401 
-412 SAQQK
+412 K
-417 DKPTASSQFKDKP
+417 DKSEYF
-430 TSGSQLKDRPNSGSQ
+430 
-445 LKDKPEFYEAHSTRS
+445 EAHSTRS
-460 VPHTTPYFT
+460 VPQTTPHYS
-469 AGSYSTARR
+469 AGGHSTVRR
-478 LEPSKSTPFY
+478 LEPSRSTPFY
-488 TPTVPSLIKSKTT
+488 TPTVPSLPKTKST
-501 EGKLNYIK
+501 EGKLNHIK
-509 GGHSATTPNPN
+509 GGHVATTPNPH

-528 IFLESSVAPK
+528 VFLESSVAPK
-538 IKPTA
+538 A
-543 SGSIEL
+543 SIEL
-549 DSTYKPVII
+549 DSTFRPVVI

-568 SGEFRAPSKLSDYLP
+568 SGEFRAPSKSTESRDYLP
-583 TTPAPS
+583 TTPSPAS
-589 ATSSGPTYLPKSAI
+589 AGSGPTYLPKSGK

-612 AGEDALLFAPN
+612 AGEDVLLFAPN
-623 PVKEESVF
+623 PVKDESVY
-631 RNVQD
+631 RNVQE

-650 VELSGAAAAAAPARV
+650 VELNAAAAAPARV

-675 DALVSLAKYFAQEHN
+675 DALVSFAKYFAQEHN
-690 ETVNALLGKP
+690 ETANALAKSEKP
-700 EKSEKPEKVKTK
+700 EKSEKSEKSEKPDKLGVKTK
-712 LSVKPPPLPTAK
+712 LSVKPPALPTAK
-724 PSDTTAIL
+724 PSDTTALL

-744 ADDIKHSLLSDN
+744 ADDIKKSLLSDT
-756 TVKKYSSLFGLKPA
+756 TVKKYSNLFGLKSA
-770 KGRVA
+770 QGRGT
-775 GETEIS
+775 GEGDIS
-781 TGLLS
+781 AGLLS
-786 PKPNE
+786 SQSNG
-791 TQSLPESEQ
+791 TQSEP
-800 GSQYQ
+800 GSKYQ
-805 QFPQIGTTGST
+805 HFPQIGSTGST
-816 IGALA
+816 VGALA

-861 VTPNFKPVTTTD
+861 STPNFRPVTTTD
-873 SSLFSDGTAKYYL
+873 ASLFSDGTAKYYL
-886 PTNAVPVATTP
+886 PTKGLPEAATTP
-897 TPQSIAVEINHKFD
+897 TPTATPNSIAAEINHKFD
-911 STPAPE
+911 STPAPD
-917 YSTTTELYETSTTRG
+917 YYTTTTTTTTMEPFEGSTVSTIRG
-932 QELEL
+932 QELEF
-937 SAELSPPSA
+937 SGELAPPSQ
-946 DSGEGDEFLQQQQ
+946 DSGEEFLQQQQ

-971 IDSRPQKLITTHK
+971 QDARPQKLVTTHHK
-984 PTEHPWTLKSQTD
+984 PTEHPWALKSQTD

-1004 NDGLMKEQ
+1004 NDGLMQ
-1012 RTSTTTTSTKAP
+1012 RTSTPTSSISTSTTASP
-1024 FTYLPRLLSG
+1024 VAYR
-1034 VGTTTPTPSRFE
+1034 VTTKTPTRYE

-1125 LNALIDIDSKVPAG
+1125 LNALIDIDSKSPA
-1139 AGAGPGPGKPSR
+1139 AGGKSSR
-1151 QRLATTTTRIP
+1151 QRLATTTTSTSTTTGRIP
-1162 VTTFRRN
+1162 VTTFRR
-1169 GGGGEYFTSTTPGYT
+1169 GSGGEYFTSTTPGYT
-1184 TTTDVPLFSTT
+1184 TTTDLPTT
-1195 TGSGSNEETTKFEI
+1195 TGSGAGSYEETTKFEI
-1209 RVEDIEDD
+1209 RVEELEDSTTTPTT
-1217 LGAGTATTMAPTLL
+1217 TAPPLEA
-1231 PFEGNSDRR
+1231 NSDRR